1 MGKTVT
7 SVVSAGLMIAGVI
20 ATGGLGTA
28 LIVAGIA
35 VQAASAFIFKDKV
48 PGSGYRDQSER
59 KQMLRSASAP
69 ETVVVGKTMMSGLL
83 FFAEEEEGEQDENE
97 ELYMALAIASHPI
110 HKLGQIYF
118 NDDKIEDLGDNAQY
132 EFHNGRTEADP
143 YLLKHAPSWKEDMIG
158 RGLAWLRL
166 TLRFDQEKF
175 PYGVPNVK
183 SELWGKEI
191 YDPRTEKTAWSNN
204 GALVILDYYRHY
216 LGVPDSDIDWNAFKV
231 AADICDETVQTP
243 DGKSEPRYTLNG
255 AYELEESPASVLEMM
270 HKCIAG
276 EPTYIAGKHGIL
288 MQVYNGPALLT
299 IDESQ
304 IIDTVTVTP
313 ELSLRDATNAIYGT
327 FVDAEQQY
335 NKTDFEPVVIEE
347 WIEEDGLEIKEN
359 MDYRFVTSPYQA
371 NRLANLYLRKKR
383 AGRRIQLR
391 MNLDGYAY
399 RPGDVV
405 KLELPSLGISDL
417 EFRIADWKFH
427 PSEGVEI
434 TLEEDG
440 PYIYEDLASK
450 PFVRPPFTKLPTGGV
465 PAPINLAFVP
475 LSVTDIVQ
483 GYISWQNVASDIR
496 YNTVNILQ
504 NDKVIQSI
512 QVPGERVDINGLT
525 RGTYRVEVRA
535 INVAGAMSAPAIS
548 DFAIQAPPAPIGV
561 EITPGMFSLTA
572 SPRQGDSAVFG
583 YTFEFWFSEKKLA
596 NLSENEVITKTNK
609 VGQGQFWTKDNLKA
623 GTDYWFYVR
632 TVNSYGKS
640 QFVEAVGQAS
650 GTPKDMLD
658 ELGNNF
664 LTAEAGQIMQ
674 EQIDFSKEAIAELEL
689 DTIDVKQK
697 VVSIDRDVEAVNEA
711 VMMNT
716 KFTTEVHFS
725 LKEEVADR
733 KAEIFRIEQVQVTDR
748 EAAARWQE
756 QITAKVD
763 YNASEILNIKDAQS
777 SYEKATAQQISQVK
791 ADVDG
796 VKSRVTTVETA
807 TADLKQS
814 QAKFEQSTTAEFGEM
829 RGYITHFETSLS
841 NVELAVSEAIMQTTA
856 QVNQH
861 SSELLQSKADVK
873 RIANAT
879 ATNEKA
885 TAELAE
891 SVKAHYEDSQ
901 AEFVDV
907 RKSIAEKDKA
917 HSERTEQVRAE
928 LGKNI
933 NANKEEIDKT
943 NKELSDISAAV
954 TTNTKAIAETDKTL
968 TELEQVSS
976 SRFDSNEA
984 TIANIQNTQAN
995 AESSQAETTL
1005 QLAAQQNEQGSELL
1019 RAKASIRETN
1029 KIIVDNDKA
1038 YAQKFTQIDA
1048 QLGENGARFTRVEE
1062 ALADTQQSVAKSIER
1077 LDARFDEQE
1086 GMIEEKMQATFK
1098 QTGDGVVTHSIN
1110 ITIVHNNVKYNAAGQ
1125 VISAQVKNGKLE
1137 SFIGY
1142 NANNFAW
1149 YNPVNGKME
1158 LFMAAKNG
1166 QLFIRDLFIEDGS
1179 ITNAKIG
1186 NVIQSNN
1193 YLNGRPSWI
1202 INKNGFAEFQNIKA
1216 RGEIEAT
1223 SGRLKNV
1230 VIEESCDILG
1240 KLKVENLEGNIVTV
1254 TQDVYH
1260 NLSFSHSNIV
1270 ELFKVKRRTQKCFIW
1285 VQGALTPYEVIPGG
1299 SSRVENRSAFAYR
1312 APGYDSNG
1320 GEADIYIDGVIQP
1333 RPNIYNM
1340 RGTSVSDTY
1349 AVNEFVLELSPGEG
1363 VASIGI
1369 KIPRLNSETTRFIM
1383 RARIIVFPDNQDVIF
1398 N

>member
-335 NKTDFEPVVIEE
+335 NKTDFEPIVIEE

-399 RPGDVV
+399 RPGDVI

-504 NDKVIQSI
+504 NGKVIQSI

-572 SPRQGDSAVFG
+572 YPKQGDSAVFG
-583 YTFEFWFSEKKLA
+583 YTFEFWFSEKKLT

-609 VGQGQFWTKDNLKA
+609 IGQGNFWTQENLKA
-623 GTDYWFYVR
+623 GHTYYFYIR
-632 TVNSYGKS
+632 TINSYGKS
-640 QFVEAVGQAS
+640 VFVEASGVPVSLPTDIFDDLDNTVRETEAFKQLSEELKWNTESIAVLTNATYSLSTDVLQRSANAQAGITQLQQLRVSDNEAWAQEIKEIYSAVGENKSAIKETQTSITELNKAF
-650 GTPKDMLD
+650 GQTTTEIRTELKTTNDATNKRID
-658 ELGNNF
+658 DTNQKLGNTDKEVGRIRADVATN
-664 LTAEAGQIMQ
+664 
-674 EQIDFSKEAIAELEL
+674 KEAISE
-689 DTIDVKQK
+689 T
-697 VVSIDRDVEAVNEA
+697 N
-711 VMMNT
+711 
-716 KFTTEVHFS
+716 
-725 LKEEVADR
+725 
-733 KAEIFRIEQVQVTDR
+733 KAMAKSEEQVQ
-748 EAAARWQE
+748 
-756 QITAKVD
+756 
-763 YNASEILNIKDAQS
+763 AQFG
-777 SYEKATAQQISQVK
+777 KQQGMI
-791 ADVDG
+791 
-796 VKSRVTTVETA
+796 
-807 TADLKQS
+807 
-814 QAKFEQSTTAEFGEM
+814 
-829 RGYITHFETSLS
+829 
-841 NVELAVSEAIMQTTA
+841 
-856 QVNQH
+856 NQ
-861 SSELLQSKADVK
+861 KM
-873 RIANAT
+873 
-879 ATNEKA
+879 
-885 TAELAE
+885 
-891 SVKAHYEDSQ
+891 Q
-901 AEFVDV
+901 AEF
-907 RKSIAEKDKA
+907 S
-917 HSERTEQVRAE
+917 
-928 LGKNI
+928 
-933 NANKEEIDKT
+933 
-943 NKELSDISAAV
+943 
-954 TTNTKAIAETDKTL
+954 
-968 TELEQVSS
+968 
-976 SRFDSNEA
+976 
-984 TIANIQNTQAN
+984 
-995 AESSQAETTL
+995 
-1005 QLAAQQNEQGSELL
+1005 
-1019 RAKASIRETN
+1019 
-1029 KIIVDNDKA
+1029 
-1038 YAQKFTQIDA
+1038 
-1048 QLGENGARFTRVEE
+1048 
-1062 ALADTQQSVAKSIER
+1062 
-1077 LDARFDEQE
+1077 
-1086 GMIEEKMQATFK
+1086 

-1137 SFIGY
+1137 SYIGY

-1158 LFMAAKNG
+1158 LFMYVKNG
-1166 QLFIRDLFIEDGS
+1166 QMFMREAFINEAWLNSVVVTEYIKSGDYAPGKSGFLIDGKTSNIEMNKGIFRGELDIGTNKTGAHTV
-1179 ITNAKIG
+1179 ITNERIAVYGDK
-1186 NVIQSNN
+1186 
-1193 YLNGRPSWI
+1193 
-1202 INKNGFAEFQNIKA
+1202 
-1216 RGEIEAT
+1216 GEIRVEI
-1223 SGRLKNV
+1223 GR
-1230 VIEESCDILG
+1230 ILG
-1240 KLKVENLEGNIVTV
+1240 
-1254 TQDVYH
+1254 
-1260 NLSFSHSNIV
+1260 
-1270 ELFKVKRRTQKCFIW
+1270 R
-1285 VQGALTPYEVIPGG
+1285 
-1299 SSRVENRSAFAYR
+1299 
-1312 APGYDSNG
+1312 
-1320 GEADIYIDGVIQP
+1320 
-1333 RPNIYNM
+1333 
-1340 RGTSVSDTY
+1340 
-1349 AVNEFVLELSPGEG
+1349 
-1363 VASIGI
+1363 
-1369 KIPRLNSETTRFIM
+1369 
-1383 RARIIVFPDNQDVIF
+1383 
-1398 N
+1398 

>member
-548 DFAIQAPPAPIGV
+548 DFAIQAPPVPIGV

-583 YTFEFWFSEKKLA
+583 YTFEFWFSEKKLT

-609 VGQGQFWTKDNLKA
+609 IGQGNFWTQENLKA
-623 GTDYWFYVR
+623 GHTYYFYIR
-632 TVNSYGKS
+632 TINSYGKS
-640 QFVEAVGQAS
+640 AFIEAS
-650 GTPKDMLD
+650 GIPNSLPNDLLD
-658 ELGNNF
+658 EVDEKVRDS
-664 LTAEAGQIMQ
+664 EAFKQLS
-674 EQIDFSKEAIAELEL
+674 EELKWNTESIAELTNATYSL
-689 DTIDVKQK
+689 STDVLRYSANAQAGITQLQQLRVSDNEAWAQDIKR
-697 VVSIDRDVEAVNEA
+697 VYASIDENA
-711 VMMNT
+711 
-716 KFTTEVHFS
+716 
-725 LKEEVADR
+725 
-733 KAEIFRIEQVQVTDR
+733 AE
-748 EAAARWQE
+748 
-756 QITAKVD
+756 
-763 YNASEILNIKDAQS
+763 
-777 SYEKATAQQISQVK
+777 
-791 ADVDG
+791 
-796 VKSRVTTVETA
+796 
-807 TADLKQS
+807 
-814 QAKFEQSTTAEFGEM
+814 
-829 RGYITHFETSLS
+829 
-841 NVELAVSEAIMQTTA
+841 
-856 QVNQH
+856 
-861 SSELLQSKADVK
+861 VK
-873 RIANAT
+873 RA
-879 ATNEKA
+879 
-885 TAELAE
+885 
-891 SVKAHYEDSQ
+891 
-901 AEFVDV
+901 
-907 RKSIAEKDKA
+907 
-917 HSERTEQVRAE
+917 
-928 LGKNI
+928 
-933 NANKEEIDKT
+933 
-943 NKELSDISAAV
+943 
-954 TTNTKAIAETDKTL
+954 
-968 TELEQVSS
+968 
-976 SRFDSNEA
+976 
-984 TIANIQNTQAN
+984 QN
-995 AESSQAETTL
+995 S
-1005 QLAAQQNEQGSELL
+1005 
-1019 RAKASIRETN
+1019 
-1029 KIIVDNDKA
+1029 IVDLNKA
-1038 YAQKFTQIDA
+1038 FAEDRTRVQ
-1048 QLGENGARFTRVEE
+1048 ARFN
-1062 ALADTQQSVAKSIER
+1062 
-1077 LDARFDEQE
+1077 EQE
-1086 GMIEEKMQATFK
+1086 GMIQEKMQATFE
-1098 QTGDGVVTHSIN
+1098 QSGDGVVTHSIN
-1110 ITIVHNNVKYNAAGQ
+1110 ITIKHDGVSYNAAGQ

-1137 SFIGY
+1137 SFFGY

-1158 LFMAAKNG
+1158 LFMYAKNG

-1260 NLSFSHSNIV
+1260 NLSFSHNNIV

-1285 VQGALTPYEVIPGG
+1285 VQGALNPYERIPNNG
-1299 SSRVENRSAFAYR
+1299 VKPENRSAFAYR
-1312 APGYDSNG
+1312 APFYRNG
-1320 GEADIYIDGVIQP
+1320 AGAADIYIDGVIQP
-1333 RPNIYNM
+1333 RPSIYNM
-1340 RGTSVSDTY
+1340 EDTATSDFY

-1369 KIPRLNSETTRFIM
+1369 KIPQGGSETTRFIM

>member
-83 FFAEEEEGEQDENE
+83 FFAEEEAGEQDENE
-97 ELYMALAIASHPI
+97 ELYMTLAIASHPI

-132 EFHNGRTEADP
+132 EFHNGRTEVDP
-143 YLLKHAPSWKEDMIG
+143 YLLKKAPSWKEDMIG

-191 YDPRTEKTAWSNN
+191 YDPRTEKTEWSNN

-216 LGVPDSDIDWNAFKV
+216 LGVPDSDIDWDAFKS

-243 DGKSEPRYTLNG
+243 DGKNEPRYTLNG

-405 KLELPSLGISDL
+405 KLELPSLGIGDL

-475 LSVTDIVQ
+475 LAVTDIVQ

-504 NDKVIQSI
+504 NGKVIQSI

-548 DFAIQAPPAPIGV
+548 DFAIQAPPSPIGV

-572 SPRQGDSAVFG
+572 SPKQGDSAVFG

-596 NLSENEVITKTNK
+596 NFSENEVITKTNK
-609 VGQGQFWTKDNLKA
+609 VGQGNFWTQENLKA
-623 GTDYWFYVR
+623 GHTYYFYIR
-632 TVNSYGKS
+632 TINSYGKS
-640 QFVEAVGQAS
+640 AFVEAS
-650 GTPKDMLD
+650 GIPVSLPDDIFDDLD
-658 ELGNNF
+658 NTVRETDAF
-664 LTAEAGQIMQ
+664 
-674 EQIDFSKEAIAELEL
+674 KEL
-689 DTIDVKQK
+689 DNKLDW
-697 VVSIDRDVEAVNEA
+697 N
-711 VMMNT
+711 
-716 KFTTEVHFS
+716 
-725 LKEEVADR
+725 
-733 KAEIFRIEQVQVTDR
+733 AE
-748 EAAARWQE
+748 
-756 QITAKVD
+756 TAIILS
-763 YNASEILNIKDAQS
+763 NASHRNFRQLLIKHA
-777 SYEKATAQQISQVK
+777 E
-791 ADVDG
+791 
-796 VKSRVTTVETA
+796 
-807 TADLKQS
+807 S
-814 QAKFEQSTTAEFGEM
+814 QAG
-829 RGYITHFETSLS
+829 I
-841 NVELAVSEAIMQTTA
+841 
-856 QVNQH
+856 
-861 SSELLQSKADVK
+861 SELW
-873 RIANAT
+873 
-879 ATNEKA
+879 
-885 TAELAE
+885 
-891 SVKAHYEDSQ
+891 
-901 AEFVDV
+901 
-907 RKSIAEKDKA
+907 
-917 HSERTEQVRAE
+917 QVRATDNE
-928 LGKNI
+928 AWAQEVKGIYSAVGDNTSAI
-933 NANKEEIDKT
+933 KETQTSITKLDEAFGQRFTEIRTEMDKAQADIASNSTAISNT
-943 NKELSDISAAV
+943 NKAF
-954 TTNTKAIAETDKTL
+954 AENKT
-968 TELEQVSS
+968 QV
-976 SRFDSNEA
+976 
-984 TIANIQNTQAN
+984 QA
-995 AESSQAETTL
+995 
-1005 QLAAQQNEQGSELL
+1005 
-1019 RAKASIRETN
+1019 K
-1029 KIIVDNDKA
+1029 
-1038 YAQKFTQIDA
+1038 
-1048 QLGENGARFTRVEE
+1048 
-1062 ALADTQQSVAKSIER
+1062 
-1077 LDARFDEQE
+1077 FDEQE
-1086 GMIEEKMQATFK
+1086 GMIQEKMQATFE
-1098 QTGDGVVTHSIN
+1098 QSGDGVVTHSIN
-1110 ITIVHNNVKYNAAGQ
+1110 ITIVHNGTKYNAAGQ

-1158 LFMAAKNG
+1158 LFMAVKNG
-1166 QLFIRDLFIEDGS
+1166 QLFVREAFIGDAT
-1179 ITNAKIG
+1179 ITSAKIADVLQSTNFSNDKKIGYQLNMRTGEEIKYG
-1186 NVIQSNN
+1186 NNSQG
-1193 YLNGRPSWI
+1193 YWI
-1202 INKNGFAEFQNIKA
+1202 ETNVLKRLFDKNG
-1216 RGEIEAT
+1216 T
-1223 SGRLKNV
+1223 
-1230 VIEESCDILG
+1230 
-1240 KLKVENLEGNIVTV
+1240 
-1254 TQDVYH
+1254 
-1260 NLSFSHSNIV
+1260 
-1270 ELFKVKRRTQKCFIW
+1270 
-1285 VQGALTPYEVIPGG
+1285 
-1299 SSRVENRSAFAYR
+1299 
-1312 APGYDSNG
+1312 
-1320 GEADIYIDGVIQP
+1320 
-1333 RPNIYNM
+1333 M
-1340 RGTSVSDTY
+1340 RIRMG
-1349 AVNEFVLELSPGEG
+1349 
-1363 VASIGI
+1363 
-1369 KIPRLNSETTRFIM
+1369 M
-1383 RARIIVFPDNQDVIF
+1383 W
-1398 N
+1398 

>member
-132 EFHNGRTEADP
+132 EFHNGRTEVDP
-143 YLLKHAPSWKEDMIG
+143 YLLKKAPSWKEDMIG

-191 YDPRTEKTAWSNN
+191 YDPRTEKTEWSNN

-216 LGVPDSDIDWNAFKV
+216 LGVPDSDIDWDAFKS

-243 DGKSEPRYTLNG
+243 DGKNEPRYTLNG

-371 NRLANLYLRKKR
+371 NRLANFYLRKKR

-405 KLELPSLGISDL
+405 KLELPALGISDL

-465 PAPINLAFVP
+465 AAPINLAFVP

-504 NDKVIQSI
+504 NGKVIQSI

-572 SPRQGDSAVFG
+572 SPKQGDSAVFG
-583 YTFEFWFSEKKLA
+583 YTFEFWFSDKKLA

-609 VGQGQFWTKDNLKA
+609 VGQGNFWTQENLKA
-623 GTDYWFYVR
+623 GHTYYFYIR
-632 TVNSYGKS
+632 TINSYGKS
-640 QFVEAVGQAS
+640 VFVEASGVPVSLPSDIFDDLDNTVRETDAFKELDKKLDWNAETAIILSNTSYRNFRQLLVKHAESQAGINELWQANATQEEAWAQEVKEIYSAVGDNKSAIKETQTSITELNKAF
-650 GTPKDMLD
+650 GQTTTEIRTELKTTNQNLADTNQK
-658 ELGNNF
+658 LGNTDKEVGRIRADVATN
-664 LTAEAGQIMQ
+664 
-674 EQIDFSKEAIAELEL
+674 KEAISE
-689 DTIDVKQK
+689 T
-697 VVSIDRDVEAVNEA
+697 N
-711 VMMNT
+711 
-716 KFTTEVHFS
+716 
-725 LKEEVADR
+725 
-733 KAEIFRIEQVQVTDR
+733 KAMAKSEDQVQ
-748 EAAARWQE
+748 
-756 QITAKVD
+756 
-763 YNASEILNIKDAQS
+763 AQ
-777 SYEKATAQQISQVK
+777 
-791 ADVDG
+791 
-796 VKSRVTTVETA
+796 
-807 TADLKQS
+807 
-814 QAKFEQSTTAEFGEM
+814 FGEQQGM
-829 RGYITHFETSLS
+829 I
-841 NVELAVSEAIMQTTA
+841 
-856 QVNQH
+856 NQ
-861 SSELLQSKADVK
+861 KM
-873 RIANAT
+873 
-879 ATNEKA
+879 
-885 TAELAE
+885 
-891 SVKAHYEDSQ
+891 Q
-901 AEFVDV
+901 AEF
-907 RKSIAEKDKA
+907 S
-917 HSERTEQVRAE
+917 
-928 LGKNI
+928 
-933 NANKEEIDKT
+933 
-943 NKELSDISAAV
+943 
-954 TTNTKAIAETDKTL
+954 
-968 TELEQVSS
+968 
-976 SRFDSNEA
+976 
-984 TIANIQNTQAN
+984 
-995 AESSQAETTL
+995 
-1005 QLAAQQNEQGSELL
+1005 
-1019 RAKASIRETN
+1019 
-1029 KIIVDNDKA
+1029 
-1038 YAQKFTQIDA
+1038 
-1048 QLGENGARFTRVEE
+1048 
-1062 ALADTQQSVAKSIER
+1062 
-1077 LDARFDEQE
+1077 
-1086 GMIEEKMQATFK
+1086 

-1137 SFIGY
+1137 SFFGY

-1149 YNPVNGKME
+1149 YNPSNGKME
-1158 LFMAAKNG
+1158 LFMYAKNG
-1166 QLFIRDLFIEDGS
+1166 QLFMREVFINEAWLNSVVVTEYIKSGDYVPGNDGFLIDGKTS
-1179 ITNAKIG
+1179 NIEMNKGTFRGELDIGTNKTGAHTVITNERIAVYGDK
-1186 NVIQSNN
+1186 
-1193 YLNGRPSWI
+1193 
-1202 INKNGFAEFQNIKA
+1202 
-1216 RGEIEAT
+1216 GEI
-1223 SGRLKNV
+1223 R
-1230 VIEESCDILG
+1230 IEIG
-1240 KLKVENLEGNIVTV
+1240 KIT
-1254 TQDVYH
+1254 
-1260 NLSFSHSNIV
+1260 
-1270 ELFKVKRRTQKCFIW
+1270 
-1285 VQGALTPYEVIPGG
+1285 
-1299 SSRVENRSAFAYR
+1299 
-1312 APGYDSNG
+1312 
-1320 GEADIYIDGVIQP
+1320 GV
-1333 RPNIYNM
+1333 
-1340 RGTSVSDTY
+1340 
-1349 AVNEFVLELSPGEG
+1349 
-1363 VASIGI
+1363 
-1369 KIPRLNSETTRFIM
+1369 
-1383 RARIIVFPDNQDVIF
+1383 
-1398 N
+1398 

>member
-399 RPGDVV
+399 RPSDVI

-504 NDKVIQSI
+504 NGKVIQSI

-609 VGQGQFWTKDNLKA
+609 VGQGNFWTQENLKA
-623 GTDYWFYVR
+623 GHTYYFYIR
-632 TVNSYGKS
+632 TINSYGKS
-640 QFVEAVGQAS
+640 VFVEASGVPVSLPTDIFDDLDNTIRETEAFKQLSEELKWNTESIAVLTNATYSLSTDVLQRSANAQAGITQLQQLRVSDNEAWAQEINEIYSAVGENKSAIKETQTSITELNKAF
-650 GTPKDMLD
+650 GQTTTEIRTELKTTNDATNKRID
-658 ELGNNF
+658 DTNQKLGNTDKEVGRIRADVATN
-664 LTAEAGQIMQ
+664 
-674 EQIDFSKEAIAELEL
+674 KEAISE
-689 DTIDVKQK
+689 T
-697 VVSIDRDVEAVNEA
+697 N
-711 VMMNT
+711 
-716 KFTTEVHFS
+716 
-725 LKEEVADR
+725 
-733 KAEIFRIEQVQVTDR
+733 KAMAKSEEQVQ
-748 EAAARWQE
+748 
-756 QITAKVD
+756 
-763 YNASEILNIKDAQS
+763 AQFG
-777 SYEKATAQQISQVK
+777 KQQGMI
-791 ADVDG
+791 
-796 VKSRVTTVETA
+796 
-807 TADLKQS
+807 
-814 QAKFEQSTTAEFGEM
+814 
-829 RGYITHFETSLS
+829 
-841 NVELAVSEAIMQTTA
+841 
-856 QVNQH
+856 NQ
-861 SSELLQSKADVK
+861 KM
-873 RIANAT
+873 
-879 ATNEKA
+879 
-885 TAELAE
+885 
-891 SVKAHYEDSQ
+891 Q
-901 AEFVDV
+901 AEF
-907 RKSIAEKDKA
+907 
-917 HSERTEQVRAE
+917 
-928 LGKNI
+928 N
-933 NANKEEIDKT
+933 
-943 NKELSDISAAV
+943 
-954 TTNTKAIAETDKTL
+954 
-968 TELEQVSS
+968 
-976 SRFDSNEA
+976 
-984 TIANIQNTQAN
+984 
-995 AESSQAETTL
+995 
-1005 QLAAQQNEQGSELL
+1005 
-1019 RAKASIRETN
+1019 
-1029 KIIVDNDKA
+1029 
-1038 YAQKFTQIDA
+1038 
-1048 QLGENGARFTRVEE
+1048 
-1062 ALADTQQSVAKSIER
+1062 
-1077 LDARFDEQE
+1077 
-1086 GMIEEKMQATFK
+1086 

-1137 SFIGY
+1137 SYIGY

-1166 QLFIRDLFIEDGS
+1166 QFFIREAFIGDAT
-1179 ITNAKIG
+1179 ITSAKIAD
-1186 NVIQSNN
+1186 VLQSTN
-1193 YLNGRPSWI
+1193 
-1202 INKNGFAEFQNIKA
+1202 
-1216 RGEIEAT
+1216 
-1223 SGRLKNV
+1223 
-1230 VIEESCDILG
+1230 
-1240 KLKVENLEGNIVTV
+1240 
-1254 TQDVYH
+1254 
-1260 NLSFSHSNIV
+1260 FSHAN
-1270 ELFKVKRRTQKCFIW
+1270 KV
-1285 VQGALTPYEVIPGG
+1285 
-1299 SSRVENRSAFAYR
+1299 
-1312 APGYDSNG
+1312 GY
-1320 GEADIYIDGVIQP
+1320 QL
-1333 RPNIYNM
+1333 NM
-1340 RGTSVSDTY
+1340 RTGEEIKYGNNAQGYWIETNILKRLFDKKGTMR
-1349 AVNEFVLELSPGEG
+1349 
-1363 VASIGI
+1363 IRMGI
-1369 KIPRLNSETTRFIM
+1369 W
-1383 RARIIVFPDNQDVIF
+1383 
-1398 N
+1398 

>member
-97 ELYMALAIASHPI
+97 ELYMALALASHPI

-118 NDDKIEDLGDNAQY
+118 NDDKIEDLGNNAQY
-132 EFHNGRTEADP
+132 EFHNGRAEADP

-216 LGVPDSDIDWNAFKV
+216 LGVPDSDIDWDAFKS

-335 NKTDFEPVVIEE
+335 NKTDFEPIVIEE

-399 RPGDVV
+399 RPGDVI

-504 NDKVIQSI
+504 NGKVIQSI

-572 SPRQGDSAVFG
+572 YPKQGDSAVFG
-583 YTFEFWFSEKKLA
+583 YTFEFWFSEKKLT

-609 VGQGQFWTKDNLKA
+609 IGQGNFWTQENLKA
-623 GTDYWFYVR
+623 GHTYYFYIR
-632 TVNSYGKS
+632 TINSYGKS
-640 QFVEAVGQAS
+640 VFVEASGVPVSLPTDIFDDLDNTVRETEVFKQLSEELKWNTESIAVLTNATYSLSTDVLQRSANAQAGITQLQQLRVSDNEAWAQEIKEIYSAVGENKSAIKETQTSITELNKAF
-650 GTPKDMLD
+650 GQTTTEIRTELKTTNDATNKRID
-658 ELGNNF
+658 DTNQKLGNTDKEVGRIRADVATN
-664 LTAEAGQIMQ
+664 
-674 EQIDFSKEAIAELEL
+674 KEAISE
-689 DTIDVKQK
+689 T
-697 VVSIDRDVEAVNEA
+697 N
-711 VMMNT
+711 
-716 KFTTEVHFS
+716 
-725 LKEEVADR
+725 
-733 KAEIFRIEQVQVTDR
+733 KAMAKSEEQVQ
-748 EAAARWQE
+748 
-756 QITAKVD
+756 
-763 YNASEILNIKDAQS
+763 AQFG
-777 SYEKATAQQISQVK
+777 KQQGMI
-791 ADVDG
+791 
-796 VKSRVTTVETA
+796 
-807 TADLKQS
+807 
-814 QAKFEQSTTAEFGEM
+814 
-829 RGYITHFETSLS
+829 
-841 NVELAVSEAIMQTTA
+841 
-856 QVNQH
+856 NQ
-861 SSELLQSKADVK
+861 KM
-873 RIANAT
+873 
-879 ATNEKA
+879 
-885 TAELAE
+885 
-891 SVKAHYEDSQ
+891 Q
-901 AEFVDV
+901 AEF
-907 RKSIAEKDKA
+907 S
-917 HSERTEQVRAE
+917 
-928 LGKNI
+928 
-933 NANKEEIDKT
+933 
-943 NKELSDISAAV
+943 
-954 TTNTKAIAETDKTL
+954 
-968 TELEQVSS
+968 
-976 SRFDSNEA
+976 
-984 TIANIQNTQAN
+984 
-995 AESSQAETTL
+995 
-1005 QLAAQQNEQGSELL
+1005 
-1019 RAKASIRETN
+1019 
-1029 KIIVDNDKA
+1029 
-1038 YAQKFTQIDA
+1038 
-1048 QLGENGARFTRVEE
+1048 
-1062 ALADTQQSVAKSIER
+1062 
-1077 LDARFDEQE
+1077 
-1086 GMIEEKMQATFK
+1086 

-1158 LFMAAKNG
+1158 LFMAVKNG
-1166 QLFIRDLFIEDGS
+1166 QLFVREAFIGDAT
-1179 ITNAKIG
+1179 ITSAKIAD
-1186 NVIQSNN
+1186 VLQSTN
-1193 YLNGRPSWI
+1193 
-1202 INKNGFAEFQNIKA
+1202 
-1216 RGEIEAT
+1216 
-1223 SGRLKNV
+1223 
-1230 VIEESCDILG
+1230 
-1240 KLKVENLEGNIVTV
+1240 
-1254 TQDVYH
+1254 
-1260 NLSFSHSNIV
+1260 FSHAN
-1270 ELFKVKRRTQKCFIW
+1270 KV
-1285 VQGALTPYEVIPGG
+1285 
-1299 SSRVENRSAFAYR
+1299 
-1312 APGYDSNG
+1312 GY
-1320 GEADIYIDGVIQP
+1320 QL
-1333 RPNIYNM
+1333 NM
-1340 RGTSVSDTY
+1340 RTGEEIKYGNNAQGYWIETNILKRLFDKKGTMR
-1349 AVNEFVLELSPGEG
+1349 
-1363 VASIGI
+1363 IRMGI
-1369 KIPRLNSETTRFIM
+1369 W
-1383 RARIIVFPDNQDVIF
+1383 
-1398 N
+1398 

>member
-609 VGQGQFWTKDNLKA
+609 VGQGNFWTQENLKA
-623 GTDYWFYVR
+623 GHTYYFYIR
-632 TVNSYGKS
+632 TINSYGKS
-640 QFVEAVGQAS
+640 VFVEAS
-650 GTPKDMLD
+650 GVPVSLPTDIFDDLD
-658 ELGNNF
+658 
-664 LTAEAGQIMQ
+664 
-674 EQIDFSKEAIAELEL
+674 
-689 DTIDVKQK
+689 
-697 VVSIDRDVEAVNEA
+697 
-711 VMMNT
+711 NT
-716 KFTTEVHFS
+716 
-725 LKEEVADR
+725 
-733 KAEIFRIEQVQVTDR
+733 
-748 EAAARWQE
+748 
-756 QITAKVD
+756 
-763 YNASEILNIKDAQS
+763 
-777 SYEKATAQQISQVK
+777 
-791 ADVDG
+791 
-796 VKSRVTTVETA
+796 
-807 TADLKQS
+807 
-814 QAKFEQSTTAEFGEM
+814 
-829 RGYITHFETSLS
+829 
-841 NVELAVSEAIMQTTA
+841 
-856 QVNQH
+856 
-861 SSELLQSKADVK
+861 
-873 RIANAT
+873 
-879 ATNEKA
+879 
-885 TAELAE
+885 
-891 SVKAHYEDSQ
+891 
-901 AEFVDV
+901 
-907 RKSIAEKDKA
+907 
-917 HSERTEQVRAE
+917 
-928 LGKNI
+928 
-933 NANKEEIDKT
+933 
-943 NKELSDISAAV
+943 
-954 TTNTKAIAETDKTL
+954 
-968 TELEQVSS
+968 
-976 SRFDSNEA
+976 
-984 TIANIQNTQAN
+984 
-995 AESSQAETTL
+995 
-1005 QLAAQQNEQGSELL
+1005 
-1019 RAKASIRETN
+1019 IRETEAFKQLSEELKWNTESIAVLTNATYSLSTDVLQRSANAQAGITQLQQLRVSDNEAWAQEIKEIYSAVGEN
-1029 KIIVDNDKA
+1029 KSAIEETQTSITKLDEAFGQRFNAIRTDMDKA
-1038 YAQKFTQIDA
+1038 QADILSNSQAISNTNKAFAENKTQV
-1048 QLGENGARFTRVEE
+1048 Q
-1062 ALADTQQSVAKSIER
+1062 AK
-1077 LDARFDEQE
+1077 FDEQE
-1086 GMIEEKMQATFK
+1086 GMIQEKMQATFK
-1098 QTGDGVVTHSIN
+1098 QSGDGVVTHSIN
-1110 ITIVHNNVKYNAAGQ
+1110 ITIKHNGVSYNAAGQ

-1166 QLFIRDLFIEDGS
+1166 QFFIREAFIGDAT
-1179 ITNAKIG
+1179 ITSAKIAD
-1186 NVIQSNN
+1186 VLQSTN
-1193 YLNGRPSWI
+1193 
-1202 INKNGFAEFQNIKA
+1202 
-1216 RGEIEAT
+1216 
-1223 SGRLKNV
+1223 
-1230 VIEESCDILG
+1230 
-1240 KLKVENLEGNIVTV
+1240 
-1254 TQDVYH
+1254 
-1260 NLSFSHSNIV
+1260 FSHAN
-1270 ELFKVKRRTQKCFIW
+1270 KV
-1285 VQGALTPYEVIPGG
+1285 
-1299 SSRVENRSAFAYR
+1299 
-1312 APGYDSNG
+1312 GY
-1320 GEADIYIDGVIQP
+1320 QL
-1333 RPNIYNM
+1333 NM
-1340 RGTSVSDTY
+1340 RTGEEIKYGNNAQGYWIETNILKRLFDKKGTMR
-1349 AVNEFVLELSPGEG
+1349 
-1363 VASIGI
+1363 IRMGI
-1369 KIPRLNSETTRFIM
+1369 W
-1383 RARIIVFPDNQDVIF
+1383 
-1398 N
+1398 

>member
-399 RPGDVV
+399 RPGDVI

-504 NDKVIQSI
+504 NGKVIQSI

-583 YTFEFWFSEKKLA
+583 YTFEFWFSEKKLT

-609 VGQGQFWTKDNLKA
+609 VGQGNFWTQENLKA
-623 GTDYWFYVR
+623 GHTYYFYIR
-632 TVNSYGKS
+632 TINSYGKS
-640 QFVEAVGQAS
+640 VFVEAS
-650 GTPKDMLD
+650 GVPVSLPTDIFDDLD
-658 ELGNNF
+658 
-664 LTAEAGQIMQ
+664 
-674 EQIDFSKEAIAELEL
+674 
-689 DTIDVKQK
+689 
-697 VVSIDRDVEAVNEA
+697 
-711 VMMNT
+711 NT
-716 KFTTEVHFS
+716 
-725 LKEEVADR
+725 
-733 KAEIFRIEQVQVTDR
+733 
-748 EAAARWQE
+748 
-756 QITAKVD
+756 
-763 YNASEILNIKDAQS
+763 
-777 SYEKATAQQISQVK
+777 
-791 ADVDG
+791 
-796 VKSRVTTVETA
+796 
-807 TADLKQS
+807 
-814 QAKFEQSTTAEFGEM
+814 
-829 RGYITHFETSLS
+829 
-841 NVELAVSEAIMQTTA
+841 
-856 QVNQH
+856 
-861 SSELLQSKADVK
+861 
-873 RIANAT
+873 
-879 ATNEKA
+879 
-885 TAELAE
+885 
-891 SVKAHYEDSQ
+891 
-901 AEFVDV
+901 
-907 RKSIAEKDKA
+907 
-917 HSERTEQVRAE
+917 
-928 LGKNI
+928 
-933 NANKEEIDKT
+933 
-943 NKELSDISAAV
+943 
-954 TTNTKAIAETDKTL
+954 
-968 TELEQVSS
+968 
-976 SRFDSNEA
+976 
-984 TIANIQNTQAN
+984 
-995 AESSQAETTL
+995 
-1005 QLAAQQNEQGSELL
+1005 
-1019 RAKASIRETN
+1019 IRETEAFKQLSEELKWN
-1029 KIIVDNDKA
+1029 TESIAVLTNATYSLSTDVLQRSANAQAGITQLQQLRVSDNEAWAQDIKRVYASIEDNDKA
-1038 YAQKFTQIDA
+1038 LRAEIKETQTSITELNKAFGQTTTEIRTELKTTNDATNKRIDDTNQK
-1048 QLGENGARFTRVEE
+1048 LGNTDKEVGRIRADVLTNKE
-1062 ALADTQQSVAKSIER
+1062 AISETNKAMAKSE
-1077 LDARFDEQE
+1077 EQVQAQFGKQQ
-1086 GMIEEKMQATFK
+1086 GMINQKMQAEFS

-1158 LFMAAKNG
+1158 LFMAVKNG
-1166 QLFIRDLFIEDGS
+1166 QLFVREAFIGDAT
-1179 ITNAKIG
+1179 ITSAKIAD
-1186 NVIQSNN
+1186 VLQSTN
-1193 YLNGRPSWI
+1193 
-1202 INKNGFAEFQNIKA
+1202 
-1216 RGEIEAT
+1216 
-1223 SGRLKNV
+1223 
-1230 VIEESCDILG
+1230 
-1240 KLKVENLEGNIVTV
+1240 
-1254 TQDVYH
+1254 
-1260 NLSFSHSNIV
+1260 FSHAN
-1270 ELFKVKRRTQKCFIW
+1270 KV
-1285 VQGALTPYEVIPGG
+1285 
-1299 SSRVENRSAFAYR
+1299 
-1312 APGYDSNG
+1312 GY
-1320 GEADIYIDGVIQP
+1320 QL
-1333 RPNIYNM
+1333 NM
-1340 RGTSVSDTY
+1340 RTGEEIKYGNNAQGYWIETNILKRLFDKKGTMR
-1349 AVNEFVLELSPGEG
+1349 
-1363 VASIGI
+1363 IRMGI
-1369 KIPRLNSETTRFIM
+1369 W
-1383 RARIIVFPDNQDVIF
+1383 
-1398 N
+1398 

>member
-97 ELYMALAIASHPI
+97 ELYMALALASHPI

-118 NDDKIEDLGDNAQY
+118 NDDKIEDLGNNAQY
-132 EFHNGRTEADP
+132 EFHNGRAEADP

-216 LGVPDSDIDWNAFKV
+216 LGVPDSDIDWDAFKS

-335 NKTDFEPVVIEE
+335 NKTDFEPIVIEE

-399 RPGDVV
+399 RPGDVI

-504 NDKVIQSI
+504 NGKVIQSI

-572 SPRQGDSAVFG
+572 YPKQGDSAVFG
-583 YTFEFWFSEKKLA
+583 YTFEFWFSEKKLT

-609 VGQGQFWTKDNLKA
+609 IGQGNFWTQENLKA
-623 GTDYWFYVR
+623 GHTYYFYIR
-632 TVNSYGKS
+632 TINSYGKS
-640 QFVEAVGQAS
+640 VFVEASGVPVSLPTDIFDDLDNTVRETEVFKQLSEELKWNTESIAVLTNATYSLSTDVLQRSANAQAGITQLQQLRVSDNEAWAQEIKEIYSAVGENKSAIKETQTSITELNKAF
-650 GTPKDMLD
+650 GQTTTEIRTELKTTNDATNKRID
-658 ELGNNF
+658 DTNQKLGNTDKEVGRIRADVATN
-664 LTAEAGQIMQ
+664 
-674 EQIDFSKEAIAELEL
+674 KEAISE
-689 DTIDVKQK
+689 T
-697 VVSIDRDVEAVNEA
+697 N
-711 VMMNT
+711 
-716 KFTTEVHFS
+716 
-725 LKEEVADR
+725 
-733 KAEIFRIEQVQVTDR
+733 KAMAKSEEQVQ
-748 EAAARWQE
+748 
-756 QITAKVD
+756 
-763 YNASEILNIKDAQS
+763 AQFG
-777 SYEKATAQQISQVK
+777 KQQGMI
-791 ADVDG
+791 
-796 VKSRVTTVETA
+796 
-807 TADLKQS
+807 
-814 QAKFEQSTTAEFGEM
+814 
-829 RGYITHFETSLS
+829 
-841 NVELAVSEAIMQTTA
+841 
-856 QVNQH
+856 NQ
-861 SSELLQSKADVK
+861 KM
-873 RIANAT
+873 
-879 ATNEKA
+879 
-885 TAELAE
+885 
-891 SVKAHYEDSQ
+891 Q
-901 AEFVDV
+901 AEF
-907 RKSIAEKDKA
+907 S
-917 HSERTEQVRAE
+917 
-928 LGKNI
+928 
-933 NANKEEIDKT
+933 
-943 NKELSDISAAV
+943 
-954 TTNTKAIAETDKTL
+954 
-968 TELEQVSS
+968 
-976 SRFDSNEA
+976 
-984 TIANIQNTQAN
+984 
-995 AESSQAETTL
+995 
-1005 QLAAQQNEQGSELL
+1005 
-1019 RAKASIRETN
+1019 
-1029 KIIVDNDKA
+1029 
-1038 YAQKFTQIDA
+1038 
-1048 QLGENGARFTRVEE
+1048 
-1062 ALADTQQSVAKSIER
+1062 
-1077 LDARFDEQE
+1077 
-1086 GMIEEKMQATFK
+1086 

-1137 SFIGY
+1137 SFFGY

-1158 LFMAAKNG
+1158 LFMYAKNG
-1166 QLFIRDLFIEDGS
+1166 QFFIKEVFLD
-1179 ITNAKIG
+1179 
-1186 NVIQSNN
+1186 
-1193 YLNGRPSWI
+1193 
-1202 INKNGFAEFQNIKA
+1202 KA
-1216 RGEIEAT
+1216 
-1223 SGRLKNV
+1223 S
-1230 VIEESCDILG
+1230 
-1240 KLKVENLEGNIVTV
+1240 
-1254 TQDVYH
+1254 
-1260 NLSFSHSNIV
+1260 
-1270 ELFKVKRRTQKCFIW
+1270 
-1285 VQGALTPYEVIPGG
+1285 
-1299 SSRVENRSAFAYR
+1299 
-1312 APGYDSNG
+1312 
-1320 GEADIYIDGVIQP
+1320 
-1333 RPNIYNM
+1333 
-1340 RGTSVSDTY
+1340 
-1349 AVNEFVLELSPGEG
+1349 
-1363 VASIGI
+1363 
-1369 KIPRLNSETTRFIM
+1369 
-1383 RARIIVFPDNQDVIF
+1383 
-1398 N
+1398 

>member
-97 ELYMALAIASHPI
+97 ELYMALALASHPI

-118 NDDKIEDLGDNAQY
+118 NDDKIEDLGNNAQY
-132 EFHNGRTEADP
+132 ELHNGRTEADP

-288 MQVYNGPALLT
+288 MQIYNGPALLT

-399 RPGDVV
+399 RPGDVI

-465 PAPINLAFVP
+465 AAPINLAFVP

-504 NDKVIQSI
+504 NGKVIQSI

-572 SPRQGDSAVFG
+572 YPKQGDSAVFG

-609 VGQGQFWTKDNLKA
+609 VGQGNFWTQENLKA
-623 GTDYWFYVR
+623 GHTYYFYIR
-632 TVNSYGKS
+632 TINSYGKS
-640 QFVEAVGQAS
+640 VFVEASGVPVSLPTDIFDDLDNTVRETEAFKQLSEELKWNTESIAVLTNATYSLSTDVLQRSANAQAGITQLQQLRVSDNEAWAQEIKEIYSAVGENKSAIRETQTSITELNKAF
-650 GTPKDMLD
+650 GQTTTEIRTELKTTNDATNKRID
-658 ELGNNF
+658 DTNQKLGNTDKEVGRIRADVATN
-664 LTAEAGQIMQ
+664 
-674 EQIDFSKEAIAELEL
+674 KEAISE
-689 DTIDVKQK
+689 T
-697 VVSIDRDVEAVNEA
+697 N
-711 VMMNT
+711 
-716 KFTTEVHFS
+716 
-725 LKEEVADR
+725 
-733 KAEIFRIEQVQVTDR
+733 KAMAKSEEQVQ
-748 EAAARWQE
+748 
-756 QITAKVD
+756 
-763 YNASEILNIKDAQS
+763 AQFG
-777 SYEKATAQQISQVK
+777 KQQGMI
-791 ADVDG
+791 
-796 VKSRVTTVETA
+796 
-807 TADLKQS
+807 
-814 QAKFEQSTTAEFGEM
+814 
-829 RGYITHFETSLS
+829 
-841 NVELAVSEAIMQTTA
+841 
-856 QVNQH
+856 NQ
-861 SSELLQSKADVK
+861 KM
-873 RIANAT
+873 
-879 ATNEKA
+879 
-885 TAELAE
+885 
-891 SVKAHYEDSQ
+891 Q
-901 AEFVDV
+901 AEF
-907 RKSIAEKDKA
+907 S
-917 HSERTEQVRAE
+917 
-928 LGKNI
+928 
-933 NANKEEIDKT
+933 
-943 NKELSDISAAV
+943 
-954 TTNTKAIAETDKTL
+954 
-968 TELEQVSS
+968 
-976 SRFDSNEA
+976 
-984 TIANIQNTQAN
+984 
-995 AESSQAETTL
+995 
-1005 QLAAQQNEQGSELL
+1005 
-1019 RAKASIRETN
+1019 
-1029 KIIVDNDKA
+1029 
-1038 YAQKFTQIDA
+1038 
-1048 QLGENGARFTRVEE
+1048 
-1062 ALADTQQSVAKSIER
+1062 
-1077 LDARFDEQE
+1077 
-1086 GMIEEKMQATFK
+1086 

-1158 LFMAAKNG
+1158 LFMYAKNG

-1193 YLNGRPSWI
+1193 YVAGKSGWI
-1202 INKNGFAEFQNIKA
+1202 INKNGFAELQNIKA

-1260 NLSFSHSNIV
+1260 NLSFSHNNIV

-1285 VQGALTPYEVIPGG
+1285 VQGALNPYERIPNNG
-1299 SSRVENRSAFAYR
+1299 VKPENRSAFAYR
-1312 APGYDSNG
+1312 APFYRNG
-1320 GEADIYIDGVIQP
+1320 AGAADIYIDGVIQP
-1333 RPNIYNM
+1333 RPSIYNM
-1340 RGTSVSDTY
+1340 EDTATSDFY

-1369 KIPRLNSETTRFIM
+1369 KIPQGGSETTRFIM

>member
-216 LGVPDSDIDWNAFKV
+216 LGVPDSDIDWDAFKS

-288 MQVYNGPALLT
+288 MQVYNGPALLI

-405 KLELPSLGISDL
+405 KLELPSLGISEL

-465 PAPINLAFVP
+465 PAPINLVFVP

-504 NDKVIQSI
+504 NGKVIQSI

-572 SPRQGDSAVFG
+572 YPKQGDSAVFG
-583 YTFEFWFSEKKLA
+583 YTFEFWFSEKKLT

-609 VGQGQFWTKDNLKA
+609 VGQGNFWTQENLKA
-623 GTDYWFYVR
+623 GHTYYFYIR
-632 TVNSYGKS
+632 TINSYGKS
-640 QFVEAVGQAS
+640 VFVEASGVPVSLPTDIFDDLDNTVRETEAFKQLSEELKWNTESIAVLTNATYSLSTDVLQRSANAQAGITQLQQLRVSDNEARAQEIKEIYSAVGENKSAIKETQTS
-650 GTPKDMLD
+650 ITKLD
-658 ELGNNF
+658 EAIGQRFTEIRTDMDNAQADIISNSQAISNTNKAF
-664 LTAEAGQIMQ
+664 AEN
-674 EQIDFSKEAIAELEL
+674 K
-689 DTIDVKQK
+689 T
-697 VVSIDRDVEAVNEA
+697 
-711 VMMNT
+711 
-716 KFTTEVHFS
+716 
-725 LKEEVADR
+725 
-733 KAEIFRIEQVQVTDR
+733 QVQ
-748 EAAARWQE
+748 
-756 QITAKVD
+756 AK
-763 YNASEILNIKDAQS
+763 
-777 SYEKATAQQISQVK
+777 
-791 ADVDG
+791 
-796 VKSRVTTVETA
+796 
-807 TADLKQS
+807 
-814 QAKFEQSTTAEFGEM
+814 
-829 RGYITHFETSLS
+829 
-841 NVELAVSEAIMQTTA
+841 
-856 QVNQH
+856 
-861 SSELLQSKADVK
+861 
-873 RIANAT
+873 
-879 ATNEKA
+879 
-885 TAELAE
+885 
-891 SVKAHYEDSQ
+891 
-901 AEFVDV
+901 
-907 RKSIAEKDKA
+907 
-917 HSERTEQVRAE
+917 
-928 LGKNI
+928 
-933 NANKEEIDKT
+933 
-943 NKELSDISAAV
+943 
-954 TTNTKAIAETDKTL
+954 
-968 TELEQVSS
+968 
-976 SRFDSNEA
+976 
-984 TIANIQNTQAN
+984 
-995 AESSQAETTL
+995 
-1005 QLAAQQNEQGSELL
+1005 
-1019 RAKASIRETN
+1019 
-1029 KIIVDNDKA
+1029 
-1038 YAQKFTQIDA
+1038 
-1048 QLGENGARFTRVEE
+1048 
-1062 ALADTQQSVAKSIER
+1062 
-1077 LDARFDEQE
+1077 FDEQE
-1086 GMIEEKMQATFK
+1086 GMIQEKMQATFE
-1098 QTGDGVVTHSIN
+1098 QSGDGVVTHSIN
-1110 ITIVHNNVKYNAAGQ
+1110 ITIKHNGVSYNAAGQ

-1137 SFIGY
+1137 SYIGY

-1254 TQDVYH
+1254 TKDVYH
-1260 NLSFSHSNIV
+1260 NLSFSHNNIV

-1285 VQGALTPYEVIPGG
+1285 VQGALNPYERIPNNG
-1299 SSRVENRSAFAYR
+1299 VKPENRSAFAYR
-1312 APGYDSNG
+1312 APFYRNG
-1320 GEADIYIDGVIQP
+1320 AGAADIYIDGVIQP
-1333 RPNIYNM
+1333 RPSIYNM
-1340 RGTSVSDTY
+1340 EDTATSDFY

-1369 KIPRLNSETTRFIM
+1369 KIPQGGSETTRFIM

>member
-132 EFHNGRTEADP
+132 EFHNSRTEADP

-191 YDPRTEKTAWSNN
+191 YDPRNEKTVWSNN
-204 GALVILDYYRHY
+204 GALIILDYYRHY
-216 LGVPDSDIDWNAFKV
+216 LGVPDSDIDWDAFKS

-475 LSVTDIVQ
+475 LAVTDIVQ

-504 NDKVIQSI
+504 NGKVIQSI

-535 INVAGAMSAPAIS
+535 INVAGAMSASVIS
-548 DFAIQAPPAPIGV
+548 DFAIQAPPSPIGV

-572 SPRQGDSAVFG
+572 SPKQGDSAVFG

-596 NLSENEVITKTNK
+596 NFSENEVITKTNK
-609 VGQGQFWTKDNLKA
+609 VGQGNFWTQENLKA
-623 GTDYWFYVR
+623 GHTYYFYIR
-632 TVNSYGKS
+632 TINSYGKS
-640 QFVEAVGQAS
+640 AFVEAS
-650 GTPKDMLD
+650 GIPVSLPDDIFDDLD
-658 ELGNNF
+658 NTVRETDAF
-664 LTAEAGQIMQ
+664 
-674 EQIDFSKEAIAELEL
+674 KEL
-689 DTIDVKQK
+689 DKKLNWNSESVLIL
-697 VVSIDRDVEAVNEA
+697 S
-711 VMMNT
+711 
-716 KFTTEVHFS
+716 
-725 LKEEVADR
+725 
-733 KAEIFRIEQVQVTDR
+733 
-748 EAAARWQE
+748 
-756 QITAKVD
+756 
-763 YNASEILNIKDAQS
+763 NASHRNFRQLLIKHA
-777 SYEKATAQQISQVK
+777 E
-791 ADVDG
+791 
-796 VKSRVTTVETA
+796 
-807 TADLKQS
+807 S
-814 QAKFEQSTTAEFGEM
+814 QAG
-829 RGYITHFETSLS
+829 I
-841 NVELAVSEAIMQTTA
+841 
-856 QVNQH
+856 
-861 SSELLQSKADVK
+861 SELWQ
-873 RIANAT
+873 ANAT
-879 ATNEKA
+879 QEEAWAQE
-885 TAELAE
+885 
-891 SVKAHYEDSQ
+891 VKEIYSAVGDNTSAIKETQ
-901 AEFVDV
+901 T
-907 RKSIAEKDKA
+907 SITKLDEAFGQRFTEIRTEMDKA
-917 HSERTEQVRAE
+917 KADIISNSTAIS
-928 LGKNI
+928 N
-933 NANKEEIDKT
+933 T
-943 NKELSDISAAV
+943 NKAF
-954 TTNTKAIAETDKTL
+954 AENKT
-968 TELEQVSS
+968 QV
-976 SRFDSNEA
+976 
-984 TIANIQNTQAN
+984 QA
-995 AESSQAETTL
+995 
-1005 QLAAQQNEQGSELL
+1005 
-1019 RAKASIRETN
+1019 K
-1029 KIIVDNDKA
+1029 
-1038 YAQKFTQIDA
+1038 
-1048 QLGENGARFTRVEE
+1048 
-1062 ALADTQQSVAKSIER
+1062 
-1077 LDARFDEQE
+1077 FDEQE
-1086 GMIEEKMQATFK
+1086 GMIQEKMQATFE
-1098 QTGDGVVTHSIN
+1098 QSGDGVVTHSIN
-1110 ITIVHNNVKYNAAGQ
+1110 ITIVHNGTKYNAAGQ

-1137 SFIGY
+1137 SIIGY

-1149 YNPVNGKME
+1149 YNPSNGKME
-1158 LFMAAKNG
+1158 LFMYVKNG
-1166 QLFIRDLFIEDGS
+1166 QMFMREAFINEAWLNSVVVTEYIKSGDYVPGKDGFLIDGKTSNIEMNKGTFRGELDIGTNKTGAHTV
-1179 ITNAKIG
+1179 ITNERIAVYG
-1186 NVIQSNN
+1186 AQ
-1193 YLNGRPSWI
+1193 
-1202 INKNGFAEFQNIKA
+1202 
-1216 RGEIEAT
+1216 GEIRIEIGKIE
-1223 SGRLKNV
+1223 GR
-1230 VIEESCDILG
+1230 
-1240 KLKVENLEGNIVTV
+1240 
-1254 TQDVYH
+1254 
-1260 NLSFSHSNIV
+1260 
-1270 ELFKVKRRTQKCFIW
+1270 
-1285 VQGALTPYEVIPGG
+1285 
-1299 SSRVENRSAFAYR
+1299 
-1312 APGYDSNG
+1312 
-1320 GEADIYIDGVIQP
+1320 
-1333 RPNIYNM
+1333 
-1340 RGTSVSDTY
+1340 
-1349 AVNEFVLELSPGEG
+1349 
-1363 VASIGI
+1363 
-1369 KIPRLNSETTRFIM
+1369 
-1383 RARIIVFPDNQDVIF
+1383 
-1398 N
+1398 

>member
-118 NDDKIEDLGDNAQY
+118 NDDKIDDLGDNAQY

-399 RPGDVV
+399 RPGDVI

-504 NDKVIQSI
+504 NGKVIQSI

-535 INVAGAMSAPAIS
+535 INVSGAMSAPAIS
-548 DFAIQAPPAPIGV
+548 DFAIQAPPAPISV

-609 VGQGQFWTKDNLKA
+609 VGQGNFWTQENLKA
-623 GTDYWFYVR
+623 GHTYYFYIR
-632 TVNSYGKS
+632 TINSYGKS
-640 QFVEAVGQAS
+640 VFVEASGVPVSLPTDIFDDLDNTVRETEAFKQLSEELKWNTESIAVLTNATYSLSTDVLQRSANAQAGITQLQQLRVS
-650 GTPKDMLD
+650 D
-658 ELGNNF
+658 N
-664 LTAEAGQIMQ
+664 EAWAQDI
-674 EQIDFSKEAIAELEL
+674 KRVYA
-689 DTIDVKQK
+689 
-697 VVSIDRDVEAVNEA
+697 SIDENA
-711 VMMNT
+711 
-716 KFTTEVHFS
+716 
-725 LKEEVADR
+725 
-733 KAEIFRIEQVQVTDR
+733 AE
-748 EAAARWQE
+748 
-756 QITAKVD
+756 
-763 YNASEILNIKDAQS
+763 
-777 SYEKATAQQISQVK
+777 
-791 ADVDG
+791 
-796 VKSRVTTVETA
+796 
-807 TADLKQS
+807 
-814 QAKFEQSTTAEFGEM
+814 
-829 RGYITHFETSLS
+829 
-841 NVELAVSEAIMQTTA
+841 
-856 QVNQH
+856 
-861 SSELLQSKADVK
+861 VK
-873 RIANAT
+873 RA
-879 ATNEKA
+879 
-885 TAELAE
+885 
-891 SVKAHYEDSQ
+891 
-901 AEFVDV
+901 
-907 RKSIAEKDKA
+907 
-917 HSERTEQVRAE
+917 
-928 LGKNI
+928 
-933 NANKEEIDKT
+933 
-943 NKELSDISAAV
+943 
-954 TTNTKAIAETDKTL
+954 
-968 TELEQVSS
+968 
-976 SRFDSNEA
+976 
-984 TIANIQNTQAN
+984 QN
-995 AESSQAETTL
+995 S
-1005 QLAAQQNEQGSELL
+1005 
-1019 RAKASIRETN
+1019 
-1029 KIIVDNDKA
+1029 IVDLNKA
-1038 YAQKFTQIDA
+1038 FAED
-1048 QLGENGARFTRVEE
+1048 RTRV
-1062 ALADTQQSVAKSIER
+1062 Q
-1077 LDARFDEQE
+1077 ARFDEQE
-1086 GMIEEKMQATFK
+1086 GMIEEKMQATFE
-1098 QTGDGVVTHSIN
+1098 QSGDGVVTHSIN
-1110 ITIVHNNVKYNAAGQ
+1110 ITIKHNGVSYNAAGQ

-1158 LFMAAKNG
+1158 LFMYAKNG
-1166 QLFIRDLFIEDGS
+1166 QFFIKEAFLDKANVREMVLSEAIKSKNYELGKAGFIIDAN
-1179 ITNAKIG
+1179 TG
-1186 NVIQSNN
+1186 N
-1193 YLNGRPSWI
+1193 
-1202 INKNGFAEFQNIKA
+1202 AEFNNATFRGTIDGADGNFNGTVKA
-1216 RGEIEAT
+1216 
-1223 SGRLKNV
+1223 
-1230 VIEESCDILG
+1230 G
-1240 KLKVENLEGNIVTV
+1240 KLIGNIVSIS
-1254 TQDVYH
+1254 DEIYI
-1260 NLSFSHSNIV
+1260 NDKWKGDGIK
-1270 ELFKVKRRTQKCFIW
+1270 ELFKFKQRDTPCYLW
-1285 VQGALTPYEVIPGG
+1285 VSGSLHQEDYIPDWFGTKTPNKALMGYMAPYMGWG
-1299 SSRVENRSAFAYR
+1299 SGVAEIYVDGILNAKTVSVWSGNPKNSRKDEYVC
-1312 APGYDSNG
+1312 
-1320 GEADIYIDGVIQP
+1320 
-1333 RPNIYNM
+1333 
-1340 RGTSVSDTY
+1340 
-1349 AVNEFVLELSPGEG
+1349 NEFVVKIPAGKGTS
-1363 VASIGI
+1363 SIGI
-1369 KIPRLNSETTRFIM
+1369 KIPYSGSGEWTEFIL
-1383 RARIIVFPDNQDVIF
+1383 RGRVFAFPDSSEEFLIN
-1398 N
+1398 

>member
-399 RPGDVV
+399 RPGDVI

-504 NDKVIQSI
+504 NGKVIQSI

-609 VGQGQFWTKDNLKA
+609 VGQGNFWTQENLKA
-623 GTDYWFYVR
+623 GHTYYFYIR
-632 TVNSYGKS
+632 TINSYGKS
-640 QFVEAVGQAS
+640 VFVEASGVPVSLPTDIFDDLDNTVRETEAFKQLSEELKWNTESIAVLTNATYSLSTDVLQRSANAQAGITQLQQLRVSDNEAWAQEIKEIYSAVGENKSAIKETQTS
-650 GTPKDMLD
+650 ITKLD
-658 ELGNNF
+658 EAIGQRFTEIRTEMGKAQADIILNSQAISNTNKAF
-664 LTAEAGQIMQ
+664 AEN
-674 EQIDFSKEAIAELEL
+674 K
-689 DTIDVKQK
+689 T
-697 VVSIDRDVEAVNEA
+697 
-711 VMMNT
+711 
-716 KFTTEVHFS
+716 
-725 LKEEVADR
+725 
-733 KAEIFRIEQVQVTDR
+733 QVQ
-748 EAAARWQE
+748 
-756 QITAKVD
+756 
-763 YNASEILNIKDAQS
+763 
-777 SYEKATAQQISQVK
+777 
-791 ADVDG
+791 
-796 VKSRVTTVETA
+796 
-807 TADLKQS
+807 
-814 QAKFEQSTTAEFGEM
+814 
-829 RGYITHFETSLS
+829 
-841 NVELAVSEAIMQTTA
+841 
-856 QVNQH
+856 
-861 SSELLQSKADVK
+861 
-873 RIANAT
+873 
-879 ATNEKA
+879 
-885 TAELAE
+885 
-891 SVKAHYEDSQ
+891 
-901 AEFVDV
+901 
-907 RKSIAEKDKA
+907 
-917 HSERTEQVRAE
+917 
-928 LGKNI
+928 
-933 NANKEEIDKT
+933 
-943 NKELSDISAAV
+943 
-954 TTNTKAIAETDKTL
+954 
-968 TELEQVSS
+968 
-976 SRFDSNEA
+976 
-984 TIANIQNTQAN
+984 
-995 AESSQAETTL
+995 
-1005 QLAAQQNEQGSELL
+1005 
-1019 RAKASIRETN
+1019 
-1029 KIIVDNDKA
+1029 
-1038 YAQKFTQIDA
+1038 
-1048 QLGENGARFTRVEE
+1048 
-1062 ALADTQQSVAKSIER
+1062 
-1077 LDARFDEQE
+1077 ARFDEQE
-1086 GMIEEKMQATFK
+1086 GMIQEKMQATFK
-1098 QTGDGVVTHSIN
+1098 QSGDGVVTHSIN
-1110 ITIVHNNVKYNAAGQ
+1110 ITIKHNGVSYNAAGQ

-1137 SFIGY
+1137 SFFGY

-1158 LFMAAKNG
+1158 LFMYAKNG

-1260 NLSFSHSNIV
+1260 NLSFSHNNIV

-1285 VQGALTPYEVIPGG
+1285 VQGALNPYERIPNNG
-1299 SSRVENRSAFAYR
+1299 VKPENRSAFAYR
-1312 APGYDSNG
+1312 APFYRNG
-1320 GEADIYIDGVIQP
+1320 AGAADIYIDGVIQP
-1333 RPNIYNM
+1333 RPSIYNM
-1340 RGTSVSDTY
+1340 EDTSTSDFY

-1369 KIPRLNSETTRFIM
+1369 KIPQGGSETTRFIM

>member
-399 RPGDVV
+399 RPGDVI

-440 PYIYEDLASK
+440 PYIYEDLVSK

-465 PAPINLAFVP
+465 PAPINLAFAP

-504 NDKVIQSI
+504 NGKVIQSI

-609 VGQGQFWTKDNLKA
+609 VGQGNFWTQENLKA
-623 GTDYWFYVR
+623 GHTYYFYIR
-632 TVNSYGKS
+632 TINSYGKS
-640 QFVEAVGQAS
+640 VFVEASGVPVSLPTDIFDDLDNTVRETEAFKQLSEELKWNTESIAVLTNATYSLSTDVLQRSANAQAGITQLQQLRVSDNEAWAQEIKEIYSAVGENKSAIRETQTSITELNKAF
-650 GTPKDMLD
+650 GQTTTEIRTELKTTNDATNKRID
-658 ELGNNF
+658 DTNQKLGNTDKEIGRIRADVATN
-664 LTAEAGQIMQ
+664 
-674 EQIDFSKEAIAELEL
+674 KEAISE
-689 DTIDVKQK
+689 T
-697 VVSIDRDVEAVNEA
+697 N
-711 VMMNT
+711 
-716 KFTTEVHFS
+716 
-725 LKEEVADR
+725 
-733 KAEIFRIEQVQVTDR
+733 KAMAKSEEQVQ
-748 EAAARWQE
+748 
-756 QITAKVD
+756 
-763 YNASEILNIKDAQS
+763 AQFG
-777 SYEKATAQQISQVK
+777 KQQGMI
-791 ADVDG
+791 
-796 VKSRVTTVETA
+796 
-807 TADLKQS
+807 
-814 QAKFEQSTTAEFGEM
+814 
-829 RGYITHFETSLS
+829 
-841 NVELAVSEAIMQTTA
+841 
-856 QVNQH
+856 NQ
-861 SSELLQSKADVK
+861 KM
-873 RIANAT
+873 
-879 ATNEKA
+879 
-885 TAELAE
+885 
-891 SVKAHYEDSQ
+891 Q
-901 AEFVDV
+901 AEF
-907 RKSIAEKDKA
+907 S
-917 HSERTEQVRAE
+917 
-928 LGKNI
+928 
-933 NANKEEIDKT
+933 
-943 NKELSDISAAV
+943 
-954 TTNTKAIAETDKTL
+954 
-968 TELEQVSS
+968 
-976 SRFDSNEA
+976 
-984 TIANIQNTQAN
+984 
-995 AESSQAETTL
+995 
-1005 QLAAQQNEQGSELL
+1005 
-1019 RAKASIRETN
+1019 
-1029 KIIVDNDKA
+1029 
-1038 YAQKFTQIDA
+1038 
-1048 QLGENGARFTRVEE
+1048 
-1062 ALADTQQSVAKSIER
+1062 
-1077 LDARFDEQE
+1077 
-1086 GMIEEKMQATFK
+1086 

-1166 QLFIRDLFIEDGS
+1166 QFFIREAFIEDGS

-1193 YLNGRPSWI
+1193 YVAGKSGWI

-1285 VQGALTPYEVIPGG
+1285 VQGALNPYERIPNNG
-1299 SSRVENRSAFAYR
+1299 VKPENRSAFAYR
-1312 APGYDSNG
+1312 APFYRNG
-1320 GEADIYIDGVIQP
+1320 AGAADIYIDGVIQP
-1333 RPNIYNM
+1333 RPSIYNM
-1340 RGTSVSDTY
+1340 EDTATSDFY

-1369 KIPRLNSETTRFIM
+1369 RIPQGGSETTRFIM

>member
-216 LGVPDSDIDWNAFKV
+216 LGVPDSDIDWDAFKS

-288 MQVYNGPALLT
+288 MQVYNGPALLI

-405 KLELPSLGISDL
+405 KLELPSLGISEL

-465 PAPINLAFVP
+465 PAPINLVFVP

-504 NDKVIQSI
+504 NGKVIQSI

-572 SPRQGDSAVFG
+572 YPKQGDSAVFG
-583 YTFEFWFSEKKLA
+583 YTFEFWFSEKKLT

-609 VGQGQFWTKDNLKA
+609 VGQGNFWTQENLKA
-623 GTDYWFYVR
+623 GHTYYFYIR
-632 TVNSYGKS
+632 TINSYGKS
-640 QFVEAVGQAS
+640 VFVEAS
-650 GTPKDMLD
+650 GVPVSLPTDIFDDLD
-658 ELGNNF
+658 
-664 LTAEAGQIMQ
+664 
-674 EQIDFSKEAIAELEL
+674 
-689 DTIDVKQK
+689 
-697 VVSIDRDVEAVNEA
+697 
-711 VMMNT
+711 NT
-716 KFTTEVHFS
+716 
-725 LKEEVADR
+725 
-733 KAEIFRIEQVQVTDR
+733 
-748 EAAARWQE
+748 
-756 QITAKVD
+756 
-763 YNASEILNIKDAQS
+763 
-777 SYEKATAQQISQVK
+777 
-791 ADVDG
+791 
-796 VKSRVTTVETA
+796 
-807 TADLKQS
+807 
-814 QAKFEQSTTAEFGEM
+814 
-829 RGYITHFETSLS
+829 
-841 NVELAVSEAIMQTTA
+841 
-856 QVNQH
+856 
-861 SSELLQSKADVK
+861 
-873 RIANAT
+873 
-879 ATNEKA
+879 
-885 TAELAE
+885 
-891 SVKAHYEDSQ
+891 
-901 AEFVDV
+901 
-907 RKSIAEKDKA
+907 
-917 HSERTEQVRAE
+917 
-928 LGKNI
+928 
-933 NANKEEIDKT
+933 
-943 NKELSDISAAV
+943 
-954 TTNTKAIAETDKTL
+954 
-968 TELEQVSS
+968 
-976 SRFDSNEA
+976 
-984 TIANIQNTQAN
+984 
-995 AESSQAETTL
+995 
-1005 QLAAQQNEQGSELL
+1005 
-1019 RAKASIRETN
+1019 IRETEAFKQLSEELKWN
-1029 KIIVDNDKA
+1029 TESIAVLTNATYSLSTDVLQRSANAQAGITQLQQLRVSDNEAWAQDIKRVYASIEDNDKA
-1038 YAQKFTQIDA
+1038 LRAEIKETQTSITELNKAFGQTTTEIRTELKITNDVTNKRIDDTNQKLGNTDKEVGRIRADVLTNKEAISETNKAMAKSEERIQV
-1048 QLGENGARFTRVEE
+1048 QLGE
-1062 ALADTQQSVAKSIER
+1062 QQ
-1077 LDARFDEQE
+1077 
-1086 GMIEEKMQATFK
+1086 GMIEERMQATFK

-1158 LFMAAKNG
+1158 LFMAVKNG
-1166 QLFIRDLFIEDGS
+1166 QLFVKEAFLDKASIREMVLSESIRSDNYVPGKSGFIIDVKNNKLEMYGGNGGTTL
-1179 ITNAKIG
+1179 TN
-1186 NVIQSNN
+1186 
-1193 YLNGRPSWI
+1193 
-1202 INKNGFAEFQNIKA
+1202 QNLYVKDET
-1216 RGEIEAT
+1216 GY
-1223 SGRLKNV
+1223 NV
-1230 VIEESCDILG
+1230 VIIGDI
-1240 KLKVENLEGNIVTV
+1240 T
-1254 TQDVYH
+1254 
-1260 NLSFSHSNIV
+1260 
-1270 ELFKVKRRTQKCFIW
+1270 
-1285 VQGALTPYEVIPGG
+1285 
-1299 SSRVENRSAFAYR
+1299 
-1312 APGYDSNG
+1312 
-1320 GEADIYIDGVIQP
+1320 
-1333 RPNIYNM
+1333 
-1340 RGTSVSDTY
+1340 
-1349 AVNEFVLELSPGEG
+1349 NE
-1363 VASIGI
+1363 
-1369 KIPRLNSETTRFIM
+1369 R
-1383 RARIIVFPDNQDVIF
+1383 
-1398 N
+1398 

>member
-1 MGKTVT
+1 
-7 SVVSAGLMIAGVI
+7 
-20 ATGGLGTA
+20 
-28 LIVAGIA
+28 
-35 VQAASAFIFKDKV
+35 
-48 PGSGYRDQSER
+48 
-59 KQMLRSASAP
+59 
-69 ETVVVGKTMMSGLL
+69 
-83 FFAEEEEGEQDENE
+83 
-97 ELYMALAIASHPI
+97 
-110 HKLGQIYF
+110 
-118 NDDKIEDLGDNAQY
+118 
-132 EFHNGRTEADP
+132 
-143 YLLKHAPSWKEDMIG
+143 
-158 RGLAWLRL
+158 
-166 TLRFDQEKF
+166 
-175 PYGVPNVK
+175 
-183 SELWGKEI
+183 
-191 YDPRTEKTAWSNN
+191 
-204 GALVILDYYRHY
+204 
-216 LGVPDSDIDWNAFKV
+216 
-231 AADICDETVQTP
+231 
-243 DGKSEPRYTLNG
+243 
-255 AYELEESPASVLEMM
+255 
-270 HKCIAG
+270 
-276 EPTYIAGKHGIL
+276 
-288 MQVYNGPALLT
+288 
-299 IDESQ
+299 
-304 IIDTVTVTP
+304 

-399 RPGDVV
+399 RPGDVI

-465 PAPINLAFVP
+465 AAPINLAFVP

-504 NDKVIQSI
+504 NGKVIQSI

-548 DFAIQAPPAPIGV
+548 DFAIQAPPAPISV

-609 VGQGQFWTKDNLKA
+609 VGQGNFWTQENLKA
-623 GTDYWFYVR
+623 GHTYYFYIR
-632 TVNSYGKS
+632 TINSYGKS
-640 QFVEAVGQAS
+640 VFVEASGVPVSLPTDIFDDLDNTVRETEAFKQLSEELKWNTESIAVLTNATYSLSTDVLQRSANAQAGITQLQQLRVSDNEAWAQEIKEIYSAVGENKSAIRETQTSITELNKAF
-650 GTPKDMLD
+650 GQTTTEIRTELKTTNDATNKRID
-658 ELGNNF
+658 DTNQKLGNTDKEIGRIRADVATN
-664 LTAEAGQIMQ
+664 
-674 EQIDFSKEAIAELEL
+674 KEAISE
-689 DTIDVKQK
+689 T
-697 VVSIDRDVEAVNEA
+697 N
-711 VMMNT
+711 
-716 KFTTEVHFS
+716 
-725 LKEEVADR
+725 
-733 KAEIFRIEQVQVTDR
+733 KAMAKSEEQVQ
-748 EAAARWQE
+748 
-756 QITAKVD
+756 
-763 YNASEILNIKDAQS
+763 AQFG
-777 SYEKATAQQISQVK
+777 KQQGMI
-791 ADVDG
+791 
-796 VKSRVTTVETA
+796 
-807 TADLKQS
+807 
-814 QAKFEQSTTAEFGEM
+814 
-829 RGYITHFETSLS
+829 
-841 NVELAVSEAIMQTTA
+841 
-856 QVNQH
+856 NQ
-861 SSELLQSKADVK
+861 KM
-873 RIANAT
+873 
-879 ATNEKA
+879 
-885 TAELAE
+885 
-891 SVKAHYEDSQ
+891 Q
-901 AEFVDV
+901 AEF
-907 RKSIAEKDKA
+907 S
-917 HSERTEQVRAE
+917 
-928 LGKNI
+928 
-933 NANKEEIDKT
+933 
-943 NKELSDISAAV
+943 
-954 TTNTKAIAETDKTL
+954 
-968 TELEQVSS
+968 
-976 SRFDSNEA
+976 
-984 TIANIQNTQAN
+984 
-995 AESSQAETTL
+995 
-1005 QLAAQQNEQGSELL
+1005 
-1019 RAKASIRETN
+1019 
-1029 KIIVDNDKA
+1029 
-1038 YAQKFTQIDA
+1038 
-1048 QLGENGARFTRVEE
+1048 
-1062 ALADTQQSVAKSIER
+1062 
-1077 LDARFDEQE
+1077 
-1086 GMIEEKMQATFK
+1086 

-1158 LFMAAKNG
+1158 LFMTAKNG

-1285 VQGALTPYEVIPGG
+1285 VQGALNPYERIPNNG
-1299 SSRVENRSAFAYR
+1299 VKPENRSAFAYR
-1312 APGYDSNG
+1312 APMYRNG
-1320 GEADIYIDGVIQP
+1320 AGVADIYIDGVIQP
-1333 RPNIYNM
+1333 RPGIYNM
-1340 RGTSVSDTY
+1340 EDTATTDFY

-1363 VASIGI
+1363 IASVGI
-1369 KIPRLNSETTRFIM
+1369 KIPQGGGEVTRFIM

>member
-255 AYELEESPASVLEMM
+255 AYELEERPASVLEMM

-276 EPTYIAGKHGIL
+276 EPTYIAGKHGIM

-399 RPGDVV
+399 RPGDVI

-465 PAPINLAFVP
+465 PAPINLAFAP

-504 NDKVIQSI
+504 NGKVIQSI

-583 YTFEFWFSEKKLA
+583 YTFEFWFSEKKLT
-596 NLSENEVITKTNK
+596 NLAESEVISKTHK
-609 VGQGQFWTKDNLKA
+609 VGQGNFWTQENLTA
-623 GTDYWFYVR
+623 GHTYYFYVR
-632 TVNSYGKS
+632 TINSYGKS
-640 QFVEAVGQAS
+640 PFVAAS
-650 GTPKDMLD
+650 GMPNSIPHDLLEEMDKKVRDSEAFKQLSD
-658 ELGNNF
+658 ELKWN
-664 LTAEAGQIMQ
+664 TE
-674 EQIDFSKEAIAELEL
+674 SIAELVNATYKL
-689 DTIDVKQK
+689 STDLLVRDGNAQAGISQLQQLR
-697 VVSIDRDVEAVNEA
+697 VSDNEA
-711 VMMNT
+711 YAQEIKRVYSAVGDNKSAIEEAQTSIT
-716 KFTTEVHFS
+716 KLDEAFGQRFTAIRTEMD
-725 LKEEVADR
+725 KAQADIVSNSQAIS
-733 KAEIFRIEQVQVTDR
+733 KTNEAFAESSKQV
-748 EAAARWQE
+748 
-756 QITAKVD
+756 
-763 YNASEILNIKDAQS
+763 
-777 SYEKATAQQISQVK
+777 
-791 ADVDG
+791 
-796 VKSRVTTVETA
+796 
-807 TADLKQS
+807 
-814 QAKFEQSTTAEFGEM
+814 QAKF
-829 RGYITHFETSLS
+829 
-841 NVELAVSEAIMQTTA
+841 
-856 QVNQH
+856 
-861 SSELLQSKADVK
+861 
-873 RIANAT
+873 
-879 ATNEKA
+879 
-885 TAELAE
+885 
-891 SVKAHYEDSQ
+891 
-901 AEFVDV
+901 
-907 RKSIAEKDKA
+907 DK
-917 HSERTEQVRAE
+917 
-928 LGKNI
+928 
-933 NANKEEIDKT
+933 
-943 NKELSDISAAV
+943 
-954 TTNTKAIAETDKTL
+954 
-968 TELEQVSS
+968 
-976 SRFDSNEA
+976 
-984 TIANIQNTQAN
+984 
-995 AESSQAETTL
+995 
-1005 QLAAQQNEQGSELL
+1005 
-1019 RAKASIRETN
+1019 
-1029 KIIVDNDKA
+1029 
-1038 YAQKFTQIDA
+1038 
-1048 QLGENGARFTRVEE
+1048 
-1062 ALADTQQSVAKSIER
+1062 
-1077 LDARFDEQE
+1077 QE
-1086 GMIEEKMQATFK
+1086 GMIQEKMQATFN
-1098 QTGDGVVTHSIN
+1098 QAGDGVVTHAIN
-1110 ITIVHNNVKYNAAGQ
+1110 LTIKHNGVSYNAAGQ
-1125 VISAQVKNGKLE
+1125 VISAQVKNGQLE
-1137 SFIGY
+1137 SYIGY

-1158 LFMAAKNG
+1158 LFMAVKNG
-1166 QLFIRDLFIEDGS
+1166 QLFVNDAFLDKATIREMVLSES
-1179 ITNAKIG
+1179 IK
-1186 NVIQSNN
+1186 SNN
-1193 YLNGRPSWI
+1193 YQVGVSGFIIDAKTGNVEFNEATFRGTIDGANGKFSGTVYAEKLIGDVANTYVMKGSSVSTVLGSSQMVQTTSKLIYRGGMPYDVDIVIPCILAKAEAGVYHGASMGARVDGI
-1202 INKNGFAEFQNIKA
+1202 AHKMSYVVSLERGIQDSQQGSASITGSLLVKIPKGRKDITIEVFAEC
-1216 RGEIEAT
+1216 
-1223 SGRLKNV
+1223 SGRARVSVNLYDATIMACKS
-1230 VIEESCDILG
+1230 ESSSFA
-1240 KLKVENLEGNIVTV
+1240 NI
-1254 TQDVYH
+1254 D
-1260 NLSFSHSNIV
+1260 
-1270 ELFKVKRRTQKCFIW
+1270 
-1285 VQGALTPYEVIPGG
+1285 
-1299 SSRVENRSAFAYR
+1299 
-1312 APGYDSNG
+1312 
-1320 GEADIYIDGVIQP
+1320 
-1333 RPNIYNM
+1333 
-1340 RGTSVSDTY
+1340 
-1349 AVNEFVLELSPGEG
+1349 
-1363 VASIGI
+1363 
-1369 KIPRLNSETTRFIM
+1369 
-1383 RARIIVFPDNQDVIF
+1383 
-1398 N
+1398 

>member
-132 EFHNGRTEADP
+132 EFHNGRTEVDP
-143 YLLKHAPSWKEDMIG
+143 YLLKKAPSWKEDMIG

-191 YDPRTEKTAWSNN
+191 YDPRTEKTEWSNN

-216 LGVPDSDIDWNAFKV
+216 LGVPDSDIDWDAFKS

-243 DGKSEPRYTLNG
+243 DGKNEPRYTLNG

-405 KLELPSLGISDL
+405 KLELPSLGISNL

-440 PYIYEDLASK
+440 PYIYEDLVSK

-465 PAPINLAFVP
+465 AAPINLAFVP

-504 NDKVIQSI
+504 NGKVIQSI

-548 DFAIQAPPAPIGV
+548 DFAIQAPPAPISV

-572 SPRQGDSAVFG
+572 SPKQGDSAVFG

-609 VGQGQFWTKDNLKA
+609 VGQGNFWTQENLKA
-623 GTDYWFYVR
+623 GHTYYFYIR
-632 TVNSYGKS
+632 TINSYGKS
-640 QFVEAVGQAS
+640 SFVEASGIPVSLPSDIFDDLDNTVRETDAFKELDKKLDWNSETAIILSNTSYRNFRQLLIKHAESQAGINELWQANATQEEAWAQTVTQLYSSINDAENTFNSEIKEVKTSISKLDQAFGQTTTEIRTEITTTNSVTNQRIDSTNNNLA
-650 GTPKDMLD
+650 GTNKNLGITNQNLD
-658 ELGNNF
+658 KTNQNLDKTNRSLQITDEELVRVAADVVTN
-664 LTAEAGQIMQ
+664 
-674 EQIDFSKEAIAELEL
+674 KEAISKT
-689 DTIDVKQK
+689 D
-697 VVSIDRDVEAVNEA
+697 
-711 VMMNT
+711 
-716 KFTTEVHFS
+716 
-725 LKEEVADR
+725 
-733 KAEIFRIEQVQVTDR
+733 KALAKSE
-748 EAAARWQE
+748 E
-756 QITAKVD
+756 QI
-763 YNASEILNIKDAQS
+763 
-777 SYEKATAQQISQVK
+777 QVK
-791 ADVDG
+791 
-796 VKSRVTTVETA
+796 
-807 TADLKQS
+807 
-814 QAKFEQSTTAEFGEM
+814 FGQQE
-829 RGYITHFETSLS
+829 GLI
-841 NVELAVSEAIMQTTA
+841 
-856 QVNQH
+856 NQ
-861 SSELLQSKADVK
+861 KM
-873 RIANAT
+873 
-879 ATNEKA
+879 
-885 TAELAE
+885 
-891 SVKAHYEDSQ
+891 Q
-901 AEFVDV
+901 AEF
-907 RKSIAEKDKA
+907 S
-917 HSERTEQVRAE
+917 
-928 LGKNI
+928 
-933 NANKEEIDKT
+933 
-943 NKELSDISAAV
+943 
-954 TTNTKAIAETDKTL
+954 
-968 TELEQVSS
+968 
-976 SRFDSNEA
+976 
-984 TIANIQNTQAN
+984 
-995 AESSQAETTL
+995 
-1005 QLAAQQNEQGSELL
+1005 
-1019 RAKASIRETN
+1019 
-1029 KIIVDNDKA
+1029 
-1038 YAQKFTQIDA
+1038 
-1048 QLGENGARFTRVEE
+1048 
-1062 ALADTQQSVAKSIER
+1062 
-1077 LDARFDEQE
+1077 
-1086 GMIEEKMQATFK
+1086 

-1110 ITIVHNNVKYNAAGQ
+1110 ITIVHDKVKYNAAGQ

-1137 SFIGY
+1137 SFFGY

-1149 YNPVNGKME
+1149 YNPANGKME
-1158 LFMAAKNG
+1158 LFMYAKNG

-1193 YLNGRPSWI
+1193 YVMGKSGWI

-1230 VIEESCDILG
+1230 VIEKSCEILG
-1240 KLKVENLEGNIVTV
+1240 TLNVENLEGNIVTV
-1254 TQDVYH
+1254 TQDVYRS
-1260 NLSFSHSNIV
+1260 LSFPHSEIV

-1285 VQGALTPYEVIPGG
+1285 VQGALNPYERIPNNGV
-1299 SSRVENRSAFAYR
+1299 RVENRAAFAYR
-1312 APGYDSNG
+1312 APGYGYNG
-1320 GEADIYIDGVIQP
+1320 GEADIYIDGIIQP
-1333 RPNIYNM
+1333 KPNTYNM
-1340 RGTSVSDTY
+1340 EGLATPDFY

-1369 KIPRLNSETTRFIM
+1369 KIPRLDNQTTRFIM

-1398 N
+1398 

>member
-132 EFHNGRTEADP
+132 EFHNDRTEVDP
-143 YLLKHAPSWKEDMIG
+143 YLLKKAPSWKEDMIG

-191 YDPRTEKTAWSNN
+191 YDPRTEKTEWSNN
-204 GALVILDYYRHY
+204 GALIILDYYRHY
-216 LGVPDSDIDWNAFKV
+216 LGVPDSDIDWDAFKS

-276 EPTYIAGKHGIL
+276 EPTYIAGKHGIM

-335 NKTDFEPVVIEE
+335 NKTDFEPVVIDE

-475 LSVTDIVQ
+475 LAVTDIVQ

-504 NDKVIQSI
+504 NGKVIQSI
-512 QVPGERVDINGLT
+512 QVPGERVDINGLA

-548 DFAIQAPPAPIGV
+548 DFAIQAPPSPIGV

-572 SPRQGDSAVFG
+572 SPKQGDSAVFG

-609 VGQGQFWTKDNLKA
+609 VGQGNFWTQENLKA
-623 GTDYWFYVR
+623 GHTYYFYIR
-632 TVNSYGKS
+632 TINSYGKS
-640 QFVEAVGQAS
+640 AFVEASGIPVSLPDDIFDDLDNTVRETDAFKELDNKLDWNAETAIILSNASHRNFRQLLIKHAESQAGISELWQVRATDNEAWAQEVKEIYSAVGDNTSAIKETQTS
-650 GTPKDMLD
+650 IT
-658 ELGNNF
+658 ELNKAF
-664 LTAEAGQIMQ
+664 GQTTTEIRTELKTTNQNLANTDKEVGRIRADVMTN
-674 EQIDFSKEAIAELEL
+674 KEAISE
-689 DTIDVKQK
+689 T
-697 VVSIDRDVEAVNEA
+697 N
-711 VMMNT
+711 
-716 KFTTEVHFS
+716 
-725 LKEEVADR
+725 
-733 KAEIFRIEQVQVTDR
+733 KAMAKSEDQVQ
-748 EAAARWQE
+748 
-756 QITAKVD
+756 
-763 YNASEILNIKDAQS
+763 AQFG
-777 SYEKATAQQISQVK
+777 KQQGMI
-791 ADVDG
+791 
-796 VKSRVTTVETA
+796 
-807 TADLKQS
+807 
-814 QAKFEQSTTAEFGEM
+814 
-829 RGYITHFETSLS
+829 
-841 NVELAVSEAIMQTTA
+841 
-856 QVNQH
+856 NQ
-861 SSELLQSKADVK
+861 KM
-873 RIANAT
+873 
-879 ATNEKA
+879 
-885 TAELAE
+885 
-891 SVKAHYEDSQ
+891 Q
-901 AEFVDV
+901 AEF
-907 RKSIAEKDKA
+907 S
-917 HSERTEQVRAE
+917 
-928 LGKNI
+928 
-933 NANKEEIDKT
+933 
-943 NKELSDISAAV
+943 
-954 TTNTKAIAETDKTL
+954 
-968 TELEQVSS
+968 
-976 SRFDSNEA
+976 
-984 TIANIQNTQAN
+984 
-995 AESSQAETTL
+995 
-1005 QLAAQQNEQGSELL
+1005 
-1019 RAKASIRETN
+1019 
-1029 KIIVDNDKA
+1029 
-1038 YAQKFTQIDA
+1038 
-1048 QLGENGARFTRVEE
+1048 
-1062 ALADTQQSVAKSIER
+1062 
-1077 LDARFDEQE
+1077 
-1086 GMIEEKMQATFK
+1086 

-1110 ITIVHNNVKYNAAGQ
+1110 ITIVHNGTKYNAAGQ
-1125 VISAQVKNGKLE
+1125 VISTQVKNGKLE

-1149 YNPVNGKME
+1149 YNPSNGKME
-1158 LFMAAKNG
+1158 LFMYVKNG
-1166 QLFIRDLFIEDGS
+1166 QMFMREAFINEAWLNSVVVTEYIKSGDYVPGKDGFLIDGKTSNIEMNKGTFRGELDIGTNKTGAHTV
-1179 ITNAKIG
+1179 ITNERIAVYG
-1186 NVIQSNN
+1186 AQ
-1193 YLNGRPSWI
+1193 
-1202 INKNGFAEFQNIKA
+1202 
-1216 RGEIEAT
+1216 GEIRIEIGKIE
-1223 SGRLKNV
+1223 GR
-1230 VIEESCDILG
+1230 
-1240 KLKVENLEGNIVTV
+1240 
-1254 TQDVYH
+1254 
-1260 NLSFSHSNIV
+1260 
-1270 ELFKVKRRTQKCFIW
+1270 
-1285 VQGALTPYEVIPGG
+1285 
-1299 SSRVENRSAFAYR
+1299 
-1312 APGYDSNG
+1312 
-1320 GEADIYIDGVIQP
+1320 
-1333 RPNIYNM
+1333 
-1340 RGTSVSDTY
+1340 
-1349 AVNEFVLELSPGEG
+1349 
-1363 VASIGI
+1363 
-1369 KIPRLNSETTRFIM
+1369 
-1383 RARIIVFPDNQDVIF
+1383 
-1398 N
+1398 

>member
-118 NDDKIEDLGDNAQY
+118 NDDKIEDLGNNAQY

-143 YLLKHAPSWKEDMIG
+143 YLLKNAPSWKEDMIG

-216 LGVPDSDIDWNAFKV
+216 LGVPDSDIDWDAFKS
-231 AADICDETVQTP
+231 AADICDETVQSP
-243 DGKSEPRYTLNG
+243 DGQSEPRYTLNG

-399 RPGDVV
+399 RPGDVI

-450 PFVRPPFTKLPTGGV
+450 PFVRPPLTKLPTGGV
-465 PAPINLAFVP
+465 AAPINLVFVP

-483 GYISWQNVASDIR
+483 GYISWQNVASDVR

-504 NDKVIQSI
+504 NGKVIQSI
-512 QVPGERVDINGLT
+512 QVPGERVDVNGLT

-572 SPRQGDSAVFG
+572 SPKQGDSAVFG
-583 YTFEFWFSEKKLA
+583 YTFEFWFSDKKLA

-609 VGQGQFWTKDNLKA
+609 VGQGNFWTQENLKA
-623 GTDYWFYVR
+623 GHTYYFYIR
-632 TVNSYGKS
+632 TINSYGKS
-640 QFVEAVGQAS
+640 VFVEAS
-650 GTPKDMLD
+650 GIPVSLPSDIFDDLD
-658 ELGNNF
+658 NTVRETDAF
-664 LTAEAGQIMQ
+664 
-674 EQIDFSKEAIAELEL
+674 KEL
-689 DTIDVKQK
+689 DKKLDW
-697 VVSIDRDVEAVNEA
+697 N
-711 VMMNT
+711 
-716 KFTTEVHFS
+716 
-725 LKEEVADR
+725 
-733 KAEIFRIEQVQVTDR
+733 AE
-748 EAAARWQE
+748 
-756 QITAKVD
+756 TAIILS
-763 YNASEILNIKDAQS
+763 NASYRNFRQLLIKHA
-777 SYEKATAQQISQVK
+777 E
-791 ADVDG
+791 
-796 VKSRVTTVETA
+796 
-807 TADLKQS
+807 S
-814 QAKFEQSTTAEFGEM
+814 QAG
-829 RGYITHFETSLS
+829 I
-841 NVELAVSEAIMQTTA
+841 NELWQ
-856 QVNQH
+856 
-861 SSELLQSKADVK
+861 
-873 RIANAT
+873 ANAT
-879 ATNEKA
+879 QEEAWAQE
-885 TAELAE
+885 
-891 SVKAHYEDSQ
+891 VKEIYSAVGDNTSAIKETQ
-901 AEFVDV
+901 T
-907 RKSIAEKDKA
+907 SITKLDEAFGQRFTEIRTEMDKA
-917 HSERTEQVRAE
+917 QADIASNSTAIS
-928 LGKNI
+928 N
-933 NANKEEIDKT
+933 T
-943 NKELSDISAAV
+943 NKAF
-954 TTNTKAIAETDKTL
+954 AENKT
-968 TELEQVSS
+968 QV
-976 SRFDSNEA
+976 
-984 TIANIQNTQAN
+984 QA
-995 AESSQAETTL
+995 
-1005 QLAAQQNEQGSELL
+1005 
-1019 RAKASIRETN
+1019 K
-1029 KIIVDNDKA
+1029 
-1038 YAQKFTQIDA
+1038 
-1048 QLGENGARFTRVEE
+1048 
-1062 ALADTQQSVAKSIER
+1062 
-1077 LDARFDEQE
+1077 FDEQE
-1086 GMIEEKMQATFK
+1086 GMIQEKMQATFE
-1098 QTGDGVVTHSIN
+1098 QSGDGVVTHSIN
-1110 ITIVHNNVKYNAAGQ
+1110 ITIVHDKVKYNAAGQ

-1149 YNPVNGKME
+1149 YNPSNGKME
-1158 LFMAAKNG
+1158 LFMYVKNG
-1166 QLFIRDLFIEDGS
+1166 QMFMREAFINEAWLNSVVVTEYIKSGDYVPGKSGFLIDGKTSNIEMNKGTFRGELDIGTNKTGAHTV
-1179 ITNAKIG
+1179 ITNERIAVYGAKGELRIEIG
-1186 NVIQSNN
+1186 KI
-1193 YLNGRPSWI
+1193 
-1202 INKNGFAEFQNIKA
+1202 
-1216 RGEIEAT
+1216 
-1223 SGRLKNV
+1223 
-1230 VIEESCDILG
+1230 
-1240 KLKVENLEGNIVTV
+1240 
-1254 TQDVYH
+1254 
-1260 NLSFSHSNIV
+1260 
-1270 ELFKVKRRTQKCFIW
+1270 
-1285 VQGALTPYEVIPGG
+1285 
-1299 SSRVENRSAFAYR
+1299 
-1312 APGYDSNG
+1312 
-1320 GEADIYIDGVIQP
+1320 
-1333 RPNIYNM
+1333 
-1340 RGTSVSDTY
+1340 
-1349 AVNEFVLELSPGEG
+1349 EG
-1363 VASIGI
+1363 V
-1369 KIPRLNSETTRFIM
+1369 
-1383 RARIIVFPDNQDVIF
+1383 
-1398 N
+1398 

>member
-97 ELYMALAIASHPI
+97 ELYMALALASHPI

-118 NDDKIEDLGDNAQY
+118 NDDKIEDLGNNAQY
-132 EFHNGRTEADP
+132 EFHNGRAEADP

-216 LGVPDSDIDWNAFKV
+216 LGVPDSDIDWDAFKS

-335 NKTDFEPVVIEE
+335 NKTDFEPIVIEE

-399 RPGDVV
+399 RPGDVI

-504 NDKVIQSI
+504 NGKVIQSI

-572 SPRQGDSAVFG
+572 YPKQGDSAVFG
-583 YTFEFWFSEKKLA
+583 YTFEFWFSEKKLT

-609 VGQGQFWTKDNLKA
+609 IGQGNFWTQENLKA
-623 GTDYWFYVR
+623 GHTYYFYIR
-632 TVNSYGKS
+632 TINSYGKS
-640 QFVEAVGQAS
+640 VFVEASGVPVSLPTDIFDDLDNTVRETEVFKQLSEELKWNTESIAVLTNATYSLSTDVLQRSANAQAGITQLQQLRVSDNEAWAQEIKEIYSAVGENKSAIKETQTSITELNKAF
-650 GTPKDMLD
+650 GQTTTEIRTELKTTNDATNKRID
-658 ELGNNF
+658 DTNQKLGNTDKEVGRIRADVATN
-664 LTAEAGQIMQ
+664 
-674 EQIDFSKEAIAELEL
+674 KEAISE
-689 DTIDVKQK
+689 T
-697 VVSIDRDVEAVNEA
+697 N
-711 VMMNT
+711 
-716 KFTTEVHFS
+716 
-725 LKEEVADR
+725 
-733 KAEIFRIEQVQVTDR
+733 KAMAKSEEQVQ
-748 EAAARWQE
+748 
-756 QITAKVD
+756 
-763 YNASEILNIKDAQS
+763 AQFG
-777 SYEKATAQQISQVK
+777 KQQGMI
-791 ADVDG
+791 
-796 VKSRVTTVETA
+796 
-807 TADLKQS
+807 
-814 QAKFEQSTTAEFGEM
+814 
-829 RGYITHFETSLS
+829 
-841 NVELAVSEAIMQTTA
+841 
-856 QVNQH
+856 NQ
-861 SSELLQSKADVK
+861 KM
-873 RIANAT
+873 
-879 ATNEKA
+879 
-885 TAELAE
+885 
-891 SVKAHYEDSQ
+891 Q
-901 AEFVDV
+901 AEF
-907 RKSIAEKDKA
+907 S
-917 HSERTEQVRAE
+917 
-928 LGKNI
+928 
-933 NANKEEIDKT
+933 
-943 NKELSDISAAV
+943 
-954 TTNTKAIAETDKTL
+954 
-968 TELEQVSS
+968 
-976 SRFDSNEA
+976 
-984 TIANIQNTQAN
+984 
-995 AESSQAETTL
+995 
-1005 QLAAQQNEQGSELL
+1005 
-1019 RAKASIRETN
+1019 
-1029 KIIVDNDKA
+1029 
-1038 YAQKFTQIDA
+1038 
-1048 QLGENGARFTRVEE
+1048 
-1062 ALADTQQSVAKSIER
+1062 
-1077 LDARFDEQE
+1077 
-1086 GMIEEKMQATFK
+1086 

-1166 QLFIRDLFIEDGS
+1166 QFFIREAFIGDAT
-1179 ITNAKIG
+1179 ITSAKIAD
-1186 NVIQSNN
+1186 VLQSTN
-1193 YLNGRPSWI
+1193 
-1202 INKNGFAEFQNIKA
+1202 
-1216 RGEIEAT
+1216 
-1223 SGRLKNV
+1223 
-1230 VIEESCDILG
+1230 
-1240 KLKVENLEGNIVTV
+1240 
-1254 TQDVYH
+1254 
-1260 NLSFSHSNIV
+1260 FSHAN
-1270 ELFKVKRRTQKCFIW
+1270 KV
-1285 VQGALTPYEVIPGG
+1285 
-1299 SSRVENRSAFAYR
+1299 
-1312 APGYDSNG
+1312 GY
-1320 GEADIYIDGVIQP
+1320 QL
-1333 RPNIYNM
+1333 NM
-1340 RGTSVSDTY
+1340 RTGEEIKYGNNAQGYWIETNILKRLFDKKGTMR
-1349 AVNEFVLELSPGEG
+1349 
-1363 VASIGI
+1363 IRMGI
-1369 KIPRLNSETTRFIM
+1369 W
-1383 RARIIVFPDNQDVIF
+1383 
-1398 N
+1398 

>member
-132 EFHNGRTEADP
+132 EFHNGRTEVDP
-143 YLLKHAPSWKEDMIG
+143 YLLKKAPSWKEDMIG

-191 YDPRTEKTAWSNN
+191 YDPRTEKTEWSNN

-216 LGVPDSDIDWNAFKV
+216 LGVPDSDIDWDAFKS

-243 DGKSEPRYTLNG
+243 DGKNEPRYTLNG

-405 KLELPSLGISDL
+405 KLELPALGISDL

-465 PAPINLAFVP
+465 AAPINLAFVP

-504 NDKVIQSI
+504 NGKVIQSI

-572 SPRQGDSAVFG
+572 SPKQGDSAVFG
-583 YTFEFWFSEKKLA
+583 YTFEFWFSDKKLA
-596 NLSENEVITKTNK
+596 NLSENDVITKTNK
-609 VGQGQFWTKDNLKA
+609 VGQGNFWTQENLKA
-623 GTDYWFYVR
+623 GHTYYFYIR
-632 TVNSYGKS
+632 TINSYGKS
-640 QFVEAVGQAS
+640 VFVEASGVPVSLPSDIFDDLDNTVRETDAFKELDKKLDWNAETAIILSNADSQLSRSLLVKHGQSQAGIKELWQVRATDNKAWAQEVKEIYSAVGDNTSAIKETQTSITELNKAFGQTTTEIRTELKTANDTTNKRIDS
-650 GTPKDMLD
+650 TNQDLANTNQK
-658 ELGNNF
+658 LGNTDKEMGRIAADVVTN
-664 LTAEAGQIMQ
+664 
-674 EQIDFSKEAIAELEL
+674 KEAISK
-689 DTIDVKQK
+689 T
-697 VVSIDRDVEAVNEA
+697 NEA
-711 VMMNT
+711 MA
-716 KFTTEVHFS
+716 KSE
-725 LKEEVADR
+725 
-733 KAEIFRIEQVQVTDR
+733 EQVQ
-748 EAAARWQE
+748 
-756 QITAKVD
+756 
-763 YNASEILNIKDAQS
+763 AQ
-777 SYEKATAQQISQVK
+777 
-791 ADVDG
+791 
-796 VKSRVTTVETA
+796 
-807 TADLKQS
+807 
-814 QAKFEQSTTAEFGEM
+814 FGEQQGM
-829 RGYITHFETSLS
+829 I
-841 NVELAVSEAIMQTTA
+841 
-856 QVNQH
+856 NQ
-861 SSELLQSKADVK
+861 KM
-873 RIANAT
+873 
-879 ATNEKA
+879 
-885 TAELAE
+885 
-891 SVKAHYEDSQ
+891 Q
-901 AEFVDV
+901 AEF
-907 RKSIAEKDKA
+907 S
-917 HSERTEQVRAE
+917 
-928 LGKNI
+928 
-933 NANKEEIDKT
+933 
-943 NKELSDISAAV
+943 
-954 TTNTKAIAETDKTL
+954 
-968 TELEQVSS
+968 
-976 SRFDSNEA
+976 
-984 TIANIQNTQAN
+984 
-995 AESSQAETTL
+995 
-1005 QLAAQQNEQGSELL
+1005 
-1019 RAKASIRETN
+1019 
-1029 KIIVDNDKA
+1029 
-1038 YAQKFTQIDA
+1038 
-1048 QLGENGARFTRVEE
+1048 
-1062 ALADTQQSVAKSIER
+1062 
-1077 LDARFDEQE
+1077 
-1086 GMIEEKMQATFK
+1086 

-1110 ITIVHNNVKYNAAGQ
+1110 ITIIHNKVKYNAAGQ

-1149 YNPVNGKME
+1149 YNPANGKME
-1158 LFMAAKNG
+1158 LFMYAKNG
-1166 QLFIRDLFIEDGS
+1166 QVFIRDLFIEDGS

-1230 VIEESCDILG
+1230 VVEKSCEILG
-1240 KLKVENLEGNIVTV
+1240 TLNVENLEGNIISVTK
-1254 TQDVYH
+1254 DVYISE
-1260 NLSFSHSNIV
+1260 SFRGNDIF
-1270 ELFKVKRRTQKCFIW
+1270 ELFKVKRRTQKCHIW
-1285 VQGALTPYEVIPGG
+1285 VQGALNPYEKIPSSG
-1299 SSRVENRSAFAYR
+1299 SGYFVPNRSALAYR
-1312 APGYDSNG
+1312 APQMMDSYGY
-1320 GEADIYIDGVIQP
+1320 ADFYI
-1333 RPNIYNM
+1333 
-1340 RGTSVSDTY
+1340 
-1349 AVNEFVLELSPGEG
+1349 
-1363 VASIGI
+1363 
-1369 KIPRLNSETTRFIM
+1369 
-1383 RARIIVFPDNQDVIF
+1383 
-1398 N
+1398 

>member
-97 ELYMALAIASHPI
+97 ELYMALALASHPI

-118 NDDKIEDLGDNAQY
+118 NDDKIEDLGNNAQY
-132 EFHNGRTEADP
+132 EFHNGRAEADP

-191 YDPRTEKTAWSNN
+191 YDPRNEKTVWSNN
-204 GALVILDYYRHY
+204 GALIILDYYRHY
-216 LGVPDSDIDWNAFKV
+216 LGVPDSDIDWDAFKS

-335 NKTDFEPVVIEE
+335 NKTDFEPIVIEE

-399 RPGDVV
+399 RPGDVI

-504 NDKVIQSI
+504 NGKVIQSI

-572 SPRQGDSAVFG
+572 YPKQGDSAVFG
-583 YTFEFWFSEKKLA
+583 YTFEFWFSEKKLT

-609 VGQGQFWTKDNLKA
+609 IGQGNFWTQENLKA
-623 GTDYWFYVR
+623 GHTYYFYIR
-632 TVNSYGKS
+632 TINSYGKS
-640 QFVEAVGQAS
+640 VFVEASGVPVSLPTDIFDDLDNTVRETEAFKQLSEELKWNTESIAVLTNATYSLSTDVLQRSANAQAGITQLQQLRVSDNEAWAQEIKEIYSAVGENKSAIKETQTSITELNKAF
-650 GTPKDMLD
+650 GQTTTEIRTELKTTNDATNKRID
-658 ELGNNF
+658 DTNQKLGNTDKEVGRIRADVATN
-664 LTAEAGQIMQ
+664 
-674 EQIDFSKEAIAELEL
+674 KEAISE
-689 DTIDVKQK
+689 T
-697 VVSIDRDVEAVNEA
+697 N
-711 VMMNT
+711 
-716 KFTTEVHFS
+716 
-725 LKEEVADR
+725 
-733 KAEIFRIEQVQVTDR
+733 KAMAKSEEQVQ
-748 EAAARWQE
+748 
-756 QITAKVD
+756 
-763 YNASEILNIKDAQS
+763 AQFG
-777 SYEKATAQQISQVK
+777 KQQGMI
-791 ADVDG
+791 
-796 VKSRVTTVETA
+796 
-807 TADLKQS
+807 
-814 QAKFEQSTTAEFGEM
+814 
-829 RGYITHFETSLS
+829 
-841 NVELAVSEAIMQTTA
+841 
-856 QVNQH
+856 NQ
-861 SSELLQSKADVK
+861 KM
-873 RIANAT
+873 
-879 ATNEKA
+879 
-885 TAELAE
+885 
-891 SVKAHYEDSQ
+891 Q
-901 AEFVDV
+901 AEF
-907 RKSIAEKDKA
+907 S
-917 HSERTEQVRAE
+917 
-928 LGKNI
+928 
-933 NANKEEIDKT
+933 
-943 NKELSDISAAV
+943 
-954 TTNTKAIAETDKTL
+954 
-968 TELEQVSS
+968 
-976 SRFDSNEA
+976 
-984 TIANIQNTQAN
+984 
-995 AESSQAETTL
+995 
-1005 QLAAQQNEQGSELL
+1005 
-1019 RAKASIRETN
+1019 
-1029 KIIVDNDKA
+1029 
-1038 YAQKFTQIDA
+1038 
-1048 QLGENGARFTRVEE
+1048 
-1062 ALADTQQSVAKSIER
+1062 
-1077 LDARFDEQE
+1077 
-1086 GMIEEKMQATFK
+1086 

-1137 SFIGY
+1137 SYIGY

-1158 LFMAAKNG
+1158 LFMYVKNG
-1166 QLFIRDLFIEDGS
+1166 QMFMREAFINEAWLNSVVVTEYIKSGDYAPGKSGFLIDGKTSNIEMNKGIFRGELDIGTNKTGAHTV
-1179 ITNAKIG
+1179 ITNERIAVYGDK
-1186 NVIQSNN
+1186 
-1193 YLNGRPSWI
+1193 
-1202 INKNGFAEFQNIKA
+1202 
-1216 RGEIEAT
+1216 GEIRVEI
-1223 SGRLKNV
+1223 GR
-1230 VIEESCDILG
+1230 ILG
-1240 KLKVENLEGNIVTV
+1240 
-1254 TQDVYH
+1254 
-1260 NLSFSHSNIV
+1260 
-1270 ELFKVKRRTQKCFIW
+1270 R
-1285 VQGALTPYEVIPGG
+1285 
-1299 SSRVENRSAFAYR
+1299 
-1312 APGYDSNG
+1312 
-1320 GEADIYIDGVIQP
+1320 
-1333 RPNIYNM
+1333 
-1340 RGTSVSDTY
+1340 
-1349 AVNEFVLELSPGEG
+1349 
-1363 VASIGI
+1363 
-1369 KIPRLNSETTRFIM
+1369 
-1383 RARIIVFPDNQDVIF
+1383 
-1398 N
+1398 